1 MAKKQKKIPVQKRTG
16 TVALLSLF
24 CAAAGVY
31 AESDGWSYND
41 VEKSVI
47 HAGESH
53 ARIAPVKKGE
63 ELEDQ
68 SKIGNIKKAEIS
80 DNASF
85 RYDPAL
91 GKDELKG
98 VVFDNESGVQESASL
113 KISEGASL
121 DVDATKSRD
130 GKTDWSGKSAVGVE
144 FAKDTTVTIEAK
156 DASISVKG
164 DTGATA
170 ISASDAST
178 KLGSVEIGSVSAK
191 ATDSAK
197 AFAINANDADS
208 VKIGSVSGNIK
219 VADAGTVDLG
229 SMQGNIEAANVKDSI
244 SVAEKITGN
253 ITATSAKD
261 VGIGEISGD
270 VKIDTIGNSVNIGSL
285 DGNLVS
291 TNVGN
296 SSSESSV
303 ANITV
308 KSASNTA
315 REVNIV
321 NLAATATIS
330 GDEENVEAAKI
341 NVGTAEKKLSVNGKV
356 EVRVDEA
363 KGGLSAELKNAD
375 ANALYV
381 KSVKGGAE
389 IAGEGNVN
397 IVNAE
402 ASETPAIK
410 IGDLNGNFAAGFDV
424 SAETSGAIKGDVEIG
439 SISGNTG
446 IINLDGNL
454 TAGTLGADETSTTSI
469 SVSGAD
475 KTVDITTAN
484 GTTTVNGNGSLEAKV
499 GTSNGNLTVS
509 DYKNATI
516 GEVKDGSKLV
526 LNGSDKDAIADV
538 TKADRVEANALGETT
553 IGSANYVK
561 AADSVDA
568 SLSIKGQNVKIT
580 DASGEYVVDTKALAN
595 EGTVEINKG
604 SIANS
609 IDGFNGNVKANETGT
624 IKVEGAG
631 MTGGLDIGKING
643 DLTSAENAKIS
654 GNVNVGEVNKV
665 DVKGGIAAIEEKENT
680 GNLTIGTA
688 NDNVAVSGGVAG
700 NMKVADAKKDVA
712 VDTVGKNLTI
722 DMLNGGTVK
731 ADEVTETVK
740 VAGTGTVEVTTAGNV
755 DVATTDG
762 KLTIDGQKV
771 SADGSLSIKNTGVVE
786 GGQVHVGAIS
796 GDSTVNGFTGDLT
809 VDSNTGKIDVSTID
823 GKLTAKNAQGDIN
836 VASSATEIEA
846 TLNGGDLN
854 VSNAESTA
862 TVENVAVS
870 GTGNVAIDNNTG
882 SVDVGAL
889 GGKLTAKNAQGD
901 INVATSATEIEATL
915 NGGNINAENATV
927 GSAKIGTA
935 EGAQGNAVIG
945 TNTGSIDLVGTFDGK
960 LTAKNA
966 QGDINVATSAT
977 EIEAT
982 LNGGNINITNA
993 ESTATVGNVAV
1004 SGTGNVVI
1012 DNNTGSVDV
1021 GTLGGKLTAKNAQGD
1036 INVSNSVNDVDVVLN
1051 GGNLNVTNV
1060 AGTAKVVNN
1069 AVVSGTGNATIDTAK
1084 TIELGGDLTGDIT
1097 VNTSVETINGGA
1109 AGTGKTVDGNVDVA
1123 QNTGS
1128 ITLGNVTGMLKL
1140 RDAQGNVDVFQKAG
1154 NVDAMLNGGQLTVNE
1169 VDEAGSAKVD
1179 GQGKAIIGKASSV
1192 EANTSNGNLHL
1203 DGNILQ
1209 IEGGSLDVDVANV
1222 SKKKEDGGTVVAT
1235 GALDSVEIKNVND
1248 GTNVSFND
1256 VTKANGGT
1264 GNVDITDS
1272 KLGNVSASGTVEGDF
1287 NVTNVEGKIAS
1298 TGEIQGTTN
1307 ITDFTGEASFNTVKD
1322 VNVNSADPDN
1332 KKGFDG
1338 SLTIAQGQG
1347 AVTFNAD
1354 AGTVDINLDGGS
1366 VTTGLKPNG
1375 DAVVLD
1381 KANFS
1386 GNGTVNVTVD
1396 KLESFDQINDSVVI
1410 EKNKLSSD
1418 GKLNSQITVNSGE
1431 FTITN
1436 ADSITVDGHNEN
1448 GGRKLTI
1455 EDEITDDVTIG
1466 RIGNGDVA
1474 VAAENA
1480 TIGGNLDIGTAEGSV
1495 TVGTVNGRTE
1505 IDTANGDVTVTKG
1518 ENVTI
1523 ADANGNVT
1531 LGTAKNVTIGDIAA
1545 DKLATVGTAGDIDI
1559 NGNGSLKVD
1568 TQAGN
1573 ITVSNHIGG
1582 IDAANATVGNV
1593 NAGDATIAGDVKLGT
1608 AENVKIDT
1616 VEGLVKVD
1624 EGKDINVRNAD
1635 SLDLGTVTSVDAGT
1649 VANNVDIDNVGTVG
1663 ITKVGGQTT
1672 IGTATDDVSIK
1683 TANGDVTV
1691 TKGENVT
1698 IADANGNVNLG
1709 TAKNVTI
1716 GDIAAGMKA
1725 TVGTAGDIDINGKGS
1740 LTVDTQAGDIT
1751 VSKRLGGIDAANA
1764 TVGNVNAGDAT
1775 IAGDVKLGTAE
1786 NVKVDTVEGLVKVD
1800 DGKAIKVATKAGSLD
1815 LGTVTSVDAGTVA
1828 NNVDIDNVGRVDIAS
1843 VGGQTTIGTATDDVS
1858 IKTANDLVKVDNG
1871 TNVSVVNGK
1880 DVTVGSISGELKVD
1894 DGKAITV
1901 GTKAGSLDLGIV
1913 DSVNAGEIINNVDID
1928 SVGTVNIT
1936 KVGGKTTIGDIAAD
1950 KVATVG
1956 TAGDIDIN
1964 GKGSLKVE
1972 NEAGNITVSN
1982 HLGGIDAAAATVGNV
1997 NAGNATIAGD
2007 VDLGTAKNVKI
2018 DTVEGL
2024 VKVNEGK
2031 DINVRNADSLD
2042 LGTVVSVN
2050 AGAIANNVD
2059 IDNVGR
2065 VDIASVGGQTTIGTA
2080 TDDVSIKTANGD
2092 VTVTK
2097 GENVTITD
2105 ANGNVDLGLGDGNS
2119 VDNVTIGDIAA
2130 GKLATVGTA
2139 GDIDINGKGSLTVTG
2154 QANNI
2159 TAGNI
2164 EQVSV
2169 KTANGDINIVTAE
2182 DLTFT
2187 TVKGNVNVS
2196 SEIKTVNGENVNGD
2210 VSIAKNTGNV
2220 KLGTVNN
2227 LVLSNVAGGDSSVVT
2242 KVNNK
2247 AEITTTTG
2255 NATIETSKQLQAMVD
2270 GGTLTATT
2278 VSDIANVTVNSGT
2291 ANVGSAKSLDATV
2304 NGGSLNVDSVASSS
2318 DATVKANGG
2327 NSIFKAIAGKLKALL
2342 NGGKVEVAKNTGDVE
2357 ISGSGDATVKD
2368 STGSLE
2374 VATSTADK
2382 FVKNTNGGIST
2393 KGNLNVAIDK
2403 AASANFGTVNGGD
2416 IVDMTKIDNLT
2427 VSESTGIL
2435 NVGLEGGQVK
2445 GKIVIEKATADV
2457 NVGNVANLD
2466 VTLRNNANL
2475 LAIDNTKV
2483 GTARV
2488 NGGCDASYYNVGT
2501 LTVDRSL
2508 DGNLEVRGAVSNSAD
2523 ISNVSGTVAINE
2535 VASTATASVKNAGSA
2550 IVDKAYGKVEFSDFA
2565 SGSATVNN
2573 ATANIEATNVA
2584 GGLNIGNVAY
2594 VNVTNTNVNVLDGNT
2609 VNGKIESASGM
2620 TLSNSGTAT
2629 IGNSGQI
2636 VVNGDLNV
2644 ASEFKFAQTTIGDA
2658 VIKANNLSGSGATKT
2673 VDNFFDAKFV
2683 FSGDDSVMEAA
2694 ALKGTH
2700 NAGSSYID
2708 ANIDDMSVSHT
2719 YVDVTYKNT
2728 DGSKVGYEITKNSY
2742 LSDKFAKSDNEK
2754 ALAEIYDNLVFQDD
2768 ATKDAESVQ
2777 KKKNFKALAENGNIG
2792 AMLPQAVNHAARMN
2806 MDLSNII
2813 HLDTINRTA
2822 YTRDML
2828 NRINYLKAKGK
2839 LRGRHTDVLSGASS
2853 VTVRNINRFASYSGD
2868 GNIAGS
2874 NDSVYG
2880 GLANAEYVFDDSLFA
2895 GIGIGGFQAKS
2906 NGKDASGK
2914 AETQSFALNAYADYL
2929 FYDNFDWYFGLT
2941 YAYGMNEAE
2950 RNSGSSMNKGKWDSN
2965 LVGAFTGVRY
2975 AWKPIADREFYIKP
2989 LLGMN
2994 VSFLMNPSFT
3004 ENGDSERLDVDSEDY
3019 TSVKSIAGIEASYLL
3034 DCGLS
3039 VAGRMFY
3046 THEFADNRYDITSSF
3061 IGSGYSVNTFR
3072 TLGSELKRDSGIFG
3086 IGLGYDI
3093 NTDWRVYLDYAAEV
3107 SDDVYHNLNAGVQF
3121 KF

>member
-1 MAKKQKKIPVQKRTG
+1 MKGYMAKKQKKIPVQKRTG

-41 VEKSVI
+41 SEKSVI

-98 VVFDNESGVQESASL
+98 IVYDNESGVHESASL
-113 KISEGASL
+113 KMSEGASL

-144 FAKDTTVTIEAK
+144 FAKDTTATIEAK

-178 KLGSVEIGSVSAK
+178 KLGNVEIGSVSAK

-219 VADAGTVDLG
+219 LADAGTVDLG

-261 VGIGEISGD
+261 VVIGEISGN

-315 REVNIV
+315 REVNID

-330 GDEENVEAAKI
+330 GDEENAEAAKI

-356 EVRVDEA
+356 EASVNEA

-402 ASETPAIK
+402 ASATPAIK
-410 IGDLNGNFAAGFDV
+410 IGDLNGNFAAGFDS
-424 SAETSGAIKGDVEIG
+424 SAATSGAIKGDVEIG
-439 SISGNTG
+439 SISGDTD

-454 TAGTLGADETSTTSI
+454 TAGTLGADETSTTLI
-469 SVSGAD
+469 GVSGAD

-526 LNGSDKDAIADV
+526 LIGSDKDATANV
-538 TKADRVEANALGETT
+538 AEADRVEANALGETT

-568 SLSIKGQNVKIT
+568 SLSIEGQNVKIT

-624 IKVEGAG
+624 IKVEGDG
-631 MTGGLDIGKING
+631 MTGGLDIDKING

-654 GNVNVGEVNKV
+654 GNVDVREVNKV
-665 DVKGGIAAIEEKENT
+665 DIKGGIAAIDGKENT

-722 DMLNGGTVK
+722 GKLNGGTVK

-740 VAGTGTVEVTTAGNV
+740 VSAGTGTVEVTTAGNV

-796 GDSTVNGFTGDLT
+796 GDSTVNGFKGDLT

-823 GKLTAKNAQGDIN
+823 
-836 VASSATEIEA
+836 
-846 TLNGGDLN
+846 
-854 VSNAESTA
+854 
-862 TVENVAVS
+862 
-870 GTGNVAIDNNTG
+870 
-882 SVDVGAL
+882 
-889 GGKLTAKNAQGD
+889 GKLTAKNAQGD

-927 GSAKIGTA
+927 GSAK
-935 EGAQGNAVIG
+935 
-945 TNTGSIDLVGTFDGK
+945 
-960 LTAKNA
+960 
-966 QGDINVATSAT
+966 
-977 EIEAT
+977 
-982 LNGGNINITNA
+982 
-993 ESTATVGNVAV
+993 
-1004 SGTGNVVI
+1004 
-1012 DNNTGSVDV
+1012 
-1021 GTLGGKLTAKNAQGD
+1021 
-1036 INVSNSVNDVDVVLN
+1036 
-1051 GGNLNVTNV
+1051 
-1060 AGTAKVVNN
+1060 
-1069 AVVSGTGNATIDTAK
+1069 
-1084 TIELGGDLTGDIT
+1084 
-1097 VNTSVETINGGA
+1097 
-1109 AGTGKTVDGNVDVA
+1109 
-1123 QNTGS
+1123 
-1128 ITLGNVTGMLKL
+1128 
-1140 RDAQGNVDVFQKAG
+1140 
-1154 NVDAMLNGGQLTVNE
+1154 
-1169 VDEAGSAKVD
+1169 VD
-1179 GQGKAIIGKASSV
+1179 GQGKAIIGKASSI

-1203 DGNILQ
+1203 DGNMLQ
-1209 IEGGSLDVDVANV
+1209 IEGGTLDVDVANV
-1222 SKKKEDGGTVVAT
+1222 SKKEDGTVAEVKAT

-1248 GTNVSFND
+1248 STNVSFND
-1256 VTKANGGT
+1256 VTKVNGGT

-1272 KLGNVSASGTVEGDF
+1272 KLGTVSASGTVEGDF

-1307 ITDFTGEASFNTVKD
+1307 ITDFTGDASFNTVKD

-1332 KKGFDG
+1332 KKGLIG

-1354 AGTVDINLDGGS
+1354 AGTVDIKLDGGS

-1381 KANFS
+1381 SAKFS

-1396 KLESFDQINDSVVI
+1396 KLESFDQIKDSVVI
-1410 EKNKLSSD
+1410 EKNKLSSGGD
-1418 GKLNSQITVNSGE
+1418 LNSQITVNSGE

-1436 ADSITVDGHNEN
+1436 ADSITVDSHNEN

-1455 EDEITDDVTIG
+1455 EKEITDDVTIA
-1466 RIGNGDVA
+1466 RIGKDGVA

-1480 TIGGNLDIGTAEGSV
+1480 IIGGNLDIDTAAGSV

-1505 IDTANGDVTVTKG
+1505 IDTANGDVTV
-1518 ENVTI
+1518 I
-1523 ADANGNVT
+1523 
-1531 LGTAKNVTIGDIAA
+1531 
-1545 DKLATVGTAGDIDI
+1545 
-1559 NGNGSLKVD
+1559 
-1568 TQAGN
+1568 
-1573 ITVSNHIGG
+1573 
-1582 IDAANATVGNV
+1582 
-1593 NAGDATIAGDVKLGT
+1593 
-1608 AENVKIDT
+1608 
-1616 VEGLVKVD
+1616 
-1624 EGKDINVRNAD
+1624 
-1635 SLDLGTVTSVDAGT
+1635 
-1649 VANNVDIDNVGTVG
+1649 
-1663 ITKVGGQTT
+1663 
-1672 IGTATDDVSIK
+1672 
-1683 TANGDVTV
+1683 
-1691 TKGENVT
+1691 KGENVT

-1709 TAKNVTI
+1709 TAKNV
-1716 GDIAAGMKA
+1716 K
-1725 TVGTAGDIDINGKGS
+1725 ID
-1740 LTVDTQAGDIT
+1740 
-1751 VSKRLGGIDAANA
+1751 
-1764 TVGNVNAGDAT
+1764 
-1775 IAGDVKLGTAE
+1775 
-1786 NVKVDTVEGLVKVD
+1786 
-1800 DGKAIKVATKAGSLD
+1800 
-1815 LGTVTSVDAGTVA
+1815 TVA
-1828 NNVDIDNVGRVDIAS
+1828 NNVDIDNVGRVEIAS
-1843 VGGQTTIGTATDDVS
+1843 VGGQTTIGTAKDDVS

-1880 DVTVGSISGELKVD
+1880 DVTVGSITGALKVD
-1894 DGKAITV
+1894 QGNAIKV
-1901 GTKAGSLDLGIV
+1901 DTKAGSLDLGTVTSV
-1913 DSVNAGEIINNVDID
+1913 DAGEIANNVDID

-1964 GKGSLKVE
+1964 GKGSLTVE
-1972 NEAGNITVSN
+1972 NEAGNIT
-1982 HLGGIDAAAATVGNV
+1982 
-1997 NAGNATIAGD
+1997 AGNI
-2007 VDLGTAKNVKI
+2007 KQ
-2018 DTVEGL
+2018 
-2024 VKVNEGK
+2024 
-2031 DINVRNADSLD
+2031 
-2042 LGTVVSVN
+2042 VSV
-2050 AGAIANNVD
+2050 
-2059 IDNVGR
+2059 
-2065 VDIASVGGQTTIGTA
+2065 T
-2080 TDDVSIKTANGD
+2080 TANG
-2092 VTVTK
+2092 
-2097 GENVTITD
+2097 N
-2105 ANGNVDLGLGDGNS
+2105 
-2119 VDNVTIGDIAA
+2119 
-2130 GKLATVGTA
+2130 
-2139 GDIDINGKGSLTVTG
+2139 
-2154 QANNI
+2154 
-2159 TAGNI
+2159 
-2164 EQVSV
+2164 
-2169 KTANGDINIVTAE
+2169 INIVTAE

-2196 SEIKTVNGENVNGD
+2196 SEIKTVNGGNVNGY

-2227 LVLSNVAGGDSSVVT
+2227 LVLSNVAGGDSFVDT
-2242 KVNNK
+2242 VNNK

-2255 NATIETSKQLQAMVD
+2255 NATIKESKQLQGTVD
-2270 GGTLTATT
+2270 GGTLTANT
-2278 VSDIANVTVNSGT
+2278 VSDIANITVNSGT

-2304 NGGSLNVDSVASSS
+2304 NGGSLNVDNVASSS
-2318 DATVKANGG
+2318 NAAVKGNGG
-2327 NSIFKAIAGKLKALL
+2327 KSIFKTIAGKLKALL
-2342 NGGKVEVAKNTGDVE
+2342 NGGEVEVVKNTGNVE

-2403 AASANFGTVNGGD
+2403 ATSANFGTVNGGD

-2445 GKIVIEKATADV
+2445 GNIVIEKATADV

-2483 GTARV
+2483 DAATV

-2523 ISNVSGTVAINE
+2523 INNVSGTVAINE
-2535 VASTATASVKNAGSA
+2535 VASTATASIKNAGSA

-2584 GGLNIGNVAY
+2584 GGLNIGNVADVK
-2594 VNVTNTNVNVLDGNT
+2594 VNNTNVNVLDGNT

-2644 ASEFKFAQTTIGDA
+2644 ASEFKFAQTTIDGA

-2673 VDNFFDAKFV
+2673 VDNFFDAKFG

-2768 ATKDAESVQ
+2768 ATKDGESVQ

-2806 MDLSNII
+2806 MDLSNMI

-2880 GLANAEYVFDDSLFA
+2880 GLANVEYVFDDSLFA

-2950 RNSGSSMNKGKWDSN
+2950 RNSGFSMNKGKWDSN

-3019 TSVKSIAGIEASYLL
+3019 TSVKGIAGIEASYLL

-3061 IGSGYSVNTFR
+3061 IGSGYSVNTFK
-3072 TLGSELKRDSGIFG
+3072 TLGSEIKRDSGIFG

-3093 NTDWRVYLDYAAEV
+3093 NPDWRVYLDYAAEV
-3107 SDDVYHNLNAGVQF
+3107 ADDVYHNLNAGVQL

>member
-1 MAKKQKKIPVQKRTG
+1 MDKKQKKIPAQKHTG

-41 VEKSVI
+41 IEKGVI
-47 HAGESH
+47 HAGGSH

-68 SKIGNIKKAEIS
+68 SKIGTIKKAEIS

-98 VVFDNESGVQESASL
+98 VVYDNESGVQESASL
-113 KISEGASL
+113 KMSEGASL

-144 FAKDTTVTIEAK
+144 FAKDTTATIEAK

-178 KLGSVEIGSVSAK
+178 KLGNVEIGSVSAK

-219 VADAGTVDLG
+219 LADAGTVDLG
-229 SMQGNIEAANVKDSI
+229 SMQGNIEAANVKNSI
-244 SVAEKITGN
+244 SVAEKMIGN
-253 ITATSAKD
+253 ITATSAKNVD
-261 VGIGEISGD
+261 IGEISGD

-291 TNVGN
+291 TNVGD

-315 REVNIV
+315 REVNID

-330 GDEENVEAAKI
+330 GDEENAEAAKI

-356 EVRVDEA
+356 EARVNEA

-410 IGDLNGNFAAGFDV
+410 IGDLKGNFAAGVDS
-424 SAETSGAIKGDVEIG
+424 SAATSGAIKGDVEID

-454 TAGTLGADETSTTSI
+454 TAGTLGADETSTTLI
-469 SVSGAD
+469 GVSGTD

-499 GTSNGNLTVS
+499 GTSNGILTVN
-509 DYKNATI
+509 DYKKATI

-538 TKADRVEANALGETT
+538 GKADKVEANALGKTT
-553 IGSANYVK
+553 IDSANYVK
-561 AADSVDA
+561 ASDSVDA

-665 DVKGGIAAIEEKENT
+665 DVKGGIAAIDGKENT

-700 NMKVADAKKDVA
+700 NMKVADAKKDVV

-740 VAGTGTVEVTTAGNV
+740 VSAGTGSIEVAKAANV
-755 DVATTDG
+755 DAATTDG

-771 SADGSLSIKNTGVVE
+771 STNGSLSIKGTEVAE
-786 GGQVHVGAIS
+786 GGQIHVGAIDI
-796 GDSTVNGFTGDLT
+796 DSTVKGFKGDLT

-823 GKLTAKNAQGDIN
+823 GILTVNDAQKDVNVSESAKAVN
-836 VASSATEIEA
+836 A

-870 GTGNVAIDNNTG
+870 GTGNVVIDNNTG
-882 SVDVGAL
+882 SVDVGTL
-889 GGKLTAKNAQGD
+889 GGKLTAKNAKGD

-960 LTAKNA
+960 LTANNA
-966 QGDINVATSAT
+966 QGDINVAEKAT
-977 EIEAT
+977 EVEAA
-982 LNGGNINITNA
+982 LNGGNIKGNEIGTITVKDNIDGSSSMGGIDVDKVDTIKLDGNLNGDIFVNEEVNKIDA
-993 ESTATVGNVAV
+993 EGKKV
-1004 SGTGNVVI
+1004 TGDLILEKIASSAN
-1012 DNNTGSVDV
+1012 V
-1021 GTLGGKLTAKNAQGD
+1021 GTVEGD
-1036 INVSNSVNDVDVVLN
+1036 INVSTLDKGAQLNVDTVLENTALGSTGKISVSDAQGDIKVSNSVNEVDVVLN
-1051 GGNLNVTNV
+1051 GGNLNVTND
-1060 AGTAKVVNN
+1060 AGTAEVVNN
-1069 AVVSGTGNATIDTAK
+1069 AVVSGTGNATIDKAK
-1084 TIELGGDLTGDIT
+1084 TIELGGDLKGNIT
-1097 VNTSVETINGGA
+1097 VNTSVDTINGGA
-1109 AGTGKTVDGNVDVA
+1109 AGIGKTVDGNVDVA
-1123 QNTGS
+1123 QNTGL
-1128 ITLGNVTGMLKL
+1128 ITLGNVTGELKL
-1140 RDAQGNVDVFQKAG
+1140 GDAQGNVDVFQKAG
-1154 NVDAMLNGGQLTVNE
+1154 NVDAMLNGGQLRVSQ
-1169 VDEAGSAKVD
+1169 VDEAGTAKVD
-1179 GQGKAIIGKASSV
+1179 GQGKAIIGKASSI

-1203 DGNILQ
+1203 VGNNLQ
-1209 IEGGSLDVDVANV
+1209 IEGGTLDVDVANV
-1222 SKKKEDGGTVVAT
+1222 SKKEDGTVAEVKAT

-1272 KLGNVSASGTVEGDF
+1272 KLGTVSASGTVEGDF

-1307 ITDFTGEASFNTVKD
+1307 IADFKGDASFNAVKD
-1322 VNVNSADPDN
+1322 VNVNSSDPDN
-1332 KKGFDG
+1332 KKGLDG

-1381 KANFS
+1381 RAKFS
-1386 GNGTVNVTVD
+1386 GNGTVNAVVD

-1410 EKNKLSSD
+1410 EKNKLSSGGD
-1418 GKLNSQITVNSGE
+1418 LNSQITVNSGE

-1436 ADSITVDGHNEN
+1436 ADSITVDSHNEN

-1455 EDEITDDVTIG
+1455 ENEITEDVNIG
-1466 RIGNGDVA
+1466 RIGKDGVA

-1480 TIGGNLDIGTAEGSV
+1480 TIGGNLDIDTADGSV
-1495 TVGTVNGRTE
+1495 TVGTINGRTE
-1505 IDTANGDVTVTKG
+1505 ID
-1518 ENVTI
+1518 I
-1523 ADANGNVT
+1523 
-1531 LGTAKNVTIGDIAA
+1531 
-1545 DKLATVGTAGDIDI
+1545 
-1559 NGNGSLKVD
+1559 
-1568 TQAGN
+1568 
-1573 ITVSNHIGG
+1573 
-1582 IDAANATVGNV
+1582 
-1593 NAGDATIAGDVKLGT
+1593 
-1608 AENVKIDT
+1608 
-1616 VEGLVKVD
+1616 
-1624 EGKDINVRNAD
+1624 
-1635 SLDLGTVTSVDAGT
+1635 
-1649 VANNVDIDNVGTVG
+1649 
-1663 ITKVGGQTT
+1663 
-1672 IGTATDDVSIK
+1672 
-1683 TANGDVTV
+1683 ANGDVTV

-1716 GDIAAGMKA
+1716 GDIAA
-1725 TVGTAGDIDINGKGS
+1725 
-1740 LTVDTQAGDIT
+1740 
-1751 VSKRLGGIDAANA
+1751 
-1764 TVGNVNAGDAT
+1764 
-1775 IAGDVKLGTAE
+1775 
-1786 NVKVDTVEGLVKVD
+1786 
-1800 DGKAIKVATKAGSLD
+1800 
-1815 LGTVTSVDAGTVA
+1815 
-1828 NNVDIDNVGRVDIAS
+1828 
-1843 VGGQTTIGTATDDVS
+1843 
-1858 IKTANDLVKVDNG
+1858 
-1871 TNVSVVNGK
+1871 
-1880 DVTVGSISGELKVD
+1880 
-1894 DGKAITV
+1894 
-1901 GTKAGSLDLGIV
+1901 
-1913 DSVNAGEIINNVDID
+1913 
-1928 SVGTVNIT
+1928 
-1936 KVGGKTTIGDIAAD
+1936 D

-1964 GKGSLKVE
+1964 GKGSLKV
-1972 NEAGNITVSN
+1972 
-1982 HLGGIDAAAATVGNV
+1982 
-1997 NAGNATIAGD
+1997 
-2007 VDLGTAKNVKI
+2007 
-2018 DTVEGL
+2018 
-2024 VKVNEGK
+2024 
-2031 DINVRNADSLD
+2031 
-2042 LGTVVSVN
+2042 
-2050 AGAIANNVD
+2050 
-2059 IDNVGR
+2059 
-2065 VDIASVGGQTTIGTA
+2065 
-2080 TDDVSIKTANGD
+2080 
-2092 VTVTK
+2092 
-2097 GENVTITD
+2097 
-2105 ANGNVDLGLGDGNS
+2105 
-2119 VDNVTIGDIAA
+2119 
-2130 GKLATVGTA
+2130 
-2139 GDIDINGKGSLTVTG
+2139 TG

-2164 EQVSV
+2164 KQVSV
-2169 KTANGDINIVTAE
+2169 TTANGNINIVTAE

-2196 SEIKTVNGENVNGD
+2196 SEIKTVNGGNVNGD
-2210 VSIAKNTGNV
+2210 ISIAKNTGDV

-2227 LVLSNVAGGDSSVVT
+2227 LLLSNVAGGDSVVNM
-2242 KVNNK
+2242 VNNK

-2255 NATIETSKQLQAMVD
+2255 NATIKESKQLQGTVD
-2270 GGTLTATT
+2270 GGTLTANT
-2278 VSDIANVTVNSGT
+2278 VSDIANITVNSGT

-2304 NGGSLNVDSVASSS
+2304 NGGSLNVDNVASSS
-2318 DATVKANGG
+2318 NAAVKANGG
-2327 NSIFKAIAGKLKALL
+2327 KSIFKTIAGKLKALL
-2342 NGGKVEVAKNTGDVE
+2342 NGGEVEVAKNTGNVE

-2368 STGSLE
+2368 STGSLKVE
-2374 VATSTADK
+2374 TSTADK
-2382 FVKNTNGGIST
+2382 FVKNANGGIST
-2393 KGNLNVAIDK
+2393 KGNLNVAINK
-2403 AASANFGTVNGGD
+2403 ATSANFGTVNGGD
-2416 IVDMTKIDNLT
+2416 IVGMTEIDNLT

-2445 GKIVIEKATADV
+2445 GNIVIEKATADV

-2475 LAIDNTKV
+2475 IAIDNTKV
-2483 GTARV
+2483 DAARV

-2501 LTVDRSL
+2501 LKVDRSL
-2508 DGNLEVRGAVSNSAD
+2508 DGNLEVRGAVSDSAD
-2523 ISNVSGTVAINE
+2523 INNVSGTVAIDT
-2535 VASTATASVKNAGSA
+2535 VASTATASIKNAGSA

-2584 GGLNIGNVAY
+2584 GGLNIGNVADVK
-2594 VNVTNTNVNVLDGNT
+2594 VNNTNVNVLDGNT

-2644 ASEFKFAQTTIGDA
+2644 ASEFKFTQTTIDGA

-2673 VDNFFDAKFV
+2673 VDNFFDAKFG

-2694 ALKGTH
+2694 VLKGTH

-2708 ANIDDMSVSHT
+2708 ANIDDMSASHT

-2728 DGSKVGYEITKNSY
+2728 DGSSKVGYEITKNSY

-2880 GLANAEYVFDDSLFA
+2880 GLANVEYVFDDSLFA

-2950 RNSGSSMNKGKWDSN
+2950 RNSGFSMNKGKWDSN

-2975 AWKPIADREFYIKP
+2975 AWKPIADSEFYIKP
-2989 LLGMN
+2989 LLGLN
-2994 VSFLMNPSFT
+2994 ASFLMNPSFT
-3004 ENGDSERLDVDSEDY
+3004 EDGGNERLDVDSANY
-3019 TSVKSIAGIEASYLL
+3019 TSVKGIAGIEASYLL

-3107 SDDVYHNLNAGVQF
+3107 ADDVYHNLNAGVQF

>member
-1 MAKKQKKIPVQKRTG
+1 MAKKQKKTPVQKRTG
-16 TVALLSLF
+16 AVTLLSLF

-113 KISEGASL
+113 KMSEGASL

-144 FAKDTTVTIEAK
+144 FAKDTTATIEAK

-170 ISASDAST
+170 ISASDPST
-178 KLGSVEIGSVSAK
+178 KLGNVEIGSVSAK

-253 ITATSAKD
+253 ITATSAKN
-261 VGIGEISGD
+261 VGIGEISGN
-270 VKIDTIGNSVNIGSL
+270 VKIDTIGNSVNIDSL
-285 DGNLVS
+285 DGNLAS

-315 REVNIV
+315 REVNIG

-330 GDEENVEAAKI
+330 GDEENAEAAKI

-356 EVRVDEA
+356 EARVDEA

-402 ASETPAIK
+402 ASEAPAIK
-410 IGDLNGNFAAGFDV
+410 IGDLKGNFAAGVDS
-424 SAETSGAIKGDVEIG
+424 SAATSGAIKGDVEIG

-454 TAGTLGADETSTTSI
+454 TAGTLGADETSTTLI
-469 SVSGAD
+469 GVSGAD

-499 GTSNGNLTVS
+499 GTSNGILTVN
-509 DYKNATI
+509 DYKKATI

-538 TKADRVEANALGETT
+538 TKADKVEANALGKTT
-553 IGSANYVK
+553 IDSANYVK
-561 AADSVDA
+561 ASDSIDA

-665 DVKGGIAAIEEKENT
+665 DVKGGIAAIDGKENT

-740 VAGTGTVEVTTAGNV
+740 VSAGTGSIEVAKAGNV
-755 DVATTDG
+755 DAATTDG

-771 SADGSLSIKNTGVVE
+771 STNGSLSIKGTEVAE
-786 GGQVHVGAIS
+786 GGQIHVGAIDI
-796 GDSTVNGFTGDLT
+796 DSTVKGFKGDLT

-823 GKLTAKNAQGDIN
+823 GILTVNDAQKDVNVSESAKAVN
-836 VASSATEIEA
+836 A

-854 VSNAESTA
+854 VSNAESNA

-870 GTGNVAIDNNTG
+870 GTGNVVIDNNTG

-889 GGKLTAKNAQGD
+889 GGKLTAKNAKGD

-945 TNTGSIDLVGTFDGK
+945 ANTGSIDLVGTFSGK
-960 LTAKNA
+960 LTANNA
-966 QGDINVATSAT
+966 QGDINIAEKAT
-977 EIEAT
+977 EVEAA
-982 LNGGNINITNA
+982 LNGGNIKGNEIGTITVKDNVDGSSSLGGIDVNKVDTIKLDGNLNGDIFVNEEVNKIDA
-993 ESTATVGNVAV
+993 ESKKV
-1004 SGTGNVVI
+1004 TGDLILEKIASSAN
-1012 DNNTGSVDV
+1012 V
-1021 GTLGGKLTAKNAQGD
+1021 GTVEGDINVSTLDKDAQLNVDTVLENTALGSTGKISVSDAQGN
-1036 INVSNSVNDVDVVLN
+1036 INVSNSVNEVDVVLN
-1051 GGNLNVTNV
+1051 GGNLNVTNE
-1060 AGTAKVVNN
+1060 AGT
-1069 AVVSGTGNATIDTAK
+1069 
-1084 TIELGGDLTGDIT
+1084 
-1097 VNTSVETINGGA
+1097 
-1109 AGTGKTVDGNVDVA
+1109 
-1123 QNTGS
+1123 
-1128 ITLGNVTGMLKL
+1128 
-1140 RDAQGNVDVFQKAG
+1140 
-1154 NVDAMLNGGQLTVNE
+1154 
-1169 VDEAGSAKVD
+1169 AKVD
-1179 GQGKAIIGKASSV
+1179 GQGKAIIGKASSI
-1192 EANTSNGNLHL
+1192 EANTSNGNFHL
-1203 DGNILQ
+1203 DGNNLQ
-1209 IEGGSLDVDVANV
+1209 IEGGTLDVDVANV
-1222 SKKKEDGGTVVAT
+1222 SKKEDGTVAEVKAT
-1235 GALDSVEIKNVND
+1235 GDLYSVEIKNVND

-1256 VTKANGGT
+1256 VTKPNGGT

-1272 KLGNVSASGTVEGDF
+1272 KLGTVSASGTVEGDF
-1287 NVTNVEGKIAS
+1287 NVTNVEGNIAS

-1307 ITDFTGEASFNTVKD
+1307 IADFKGDASFNTVKD
-1322 VNVNSADPDN
+1322 VNVNSSDPDN
-1332 KKGFDG
+1332 KKGLDG

-1396 KLESFDQINDSVVI
+1396 KLESFDQINDSVEI
-1410 EKNKLSSD
+1410 NRKKLTSG

-1448 GGRKLTI
+1448 GGRKLAI
-1455 EDEITDDVTIG
+1455 ENKITDDVTIG
-1466 RIGNGDVA
+1466 RIGKDGVA

-1480 TIGGNLDIGTAEGSV
+1480 TIGGNLDIGTADGSV

-1505 IDTANGDVTVTKG
+1505 IDIANGDV
-1518 ENVTI
+1518 
-1523 ADANGNVT
+1523 D

-1545 DKLATVGTAGDIDI
+1545 GKFATIGTAGDIDI
-1559 NGNGSLKVD
+1559 NGNGSLK
-1568 TQAGN
+1568 
-1573 ITVSNHIGG
+1573 
-1582 IDAANATVGNV
+1582 
-1593 NAGDATIAGDVKLGT
+1593 
-1608 AENVKIDT
+1608 
-1616 VEGLVKVD
+1616 
-1624 EGKDINVRNAD
+1624 
-1635 SLDLGTVTSVDAGT
+1635 
-1649 VANNVDIDNVGTVG
+1649 
-1663 ITKVGGQTT
+1663 
-1672 IGTATDDVSIK
+1672 
-1683 TANGDVTV
+1683 
-1691 TKGENVT
+1691 
-1698 IADANGNVNLG
+1698 
-1709 TAKNVTI
+1709 
-1716 GDIAAGMKA
+1716 
-1725 TVGTAGDIDINGKGS
+1725 
-1740 LTVDTQAGDIT
+1740 VDTQAGDIT

-1775 IAGDVKLGTAE
+1775 IAGDVKLGAAE
-1786 NVKVDTVEGLVKVD
+1786 NVKIDTVEGLVKVD

-1815 LGTVTSVDAGTVA
+1815 LGTVTSVNAGEIT
-1828 NNVDIDNVGRVDIAS
+1828 NNVDIESVGAVEIAK
-1843 VGGQTTIGTATDDVS
+1843 VGGQTTI
-1858 IKTANDLVKVDNG
+1858 AN
-1871 TNVSVVNGK
+1871 
-1880 DVTVGSISGELKVD
+1880 
-1894 DGKAITV
+1894 
-1901 GTKAGSLDLGIV
+1901 
-1913 DSVNAGEIINNVDID
+1913 
-1928 SVGTVNIT
+1928 
-1936 KVGGKTTIGDIAAD
+1936 
-1950 KVATVG
+1950 
-1956 TAGDIDIN
+1956 
-1964 GKGSLKVE
+1964 
-1972 NEAGNITVSN
+1972 
-1982 HLGGIDAAAATVGNV
+1982 
-1997 NAGNATIAGD
+1997 
-2007 VDLGTAKNVKI
+2007 
-2018 DTVEGL
+2018 
-2024 VKVNEGK
+2024 
-2031 DINVRNADSLD
+2031 
-2042 LGTVVSVN
+2042 
-2050 AGAIANNVD
+2050 
-2059 IDNVGR
+2059 
-2065 VDIASVGGQTTIGTA
+2065 A
-2080 TDDVSIKTANGD
+2080 TDDVSIKTANGL
-2092 VTVTK
+2092 VTVDNGT
-2097 GENVTITD
+2097 NVSVGT
-2105 ANGNVDLGLGDGNS
+2105 ANGGVNLGLGDGKS

-2130 GKLATVGTA
+2130 GKFATIGTA
-2139 GDIDINGKGSLTVTG
+2139 GDIDINGNGSLKVENE
-2154 QANNI
+2154 ANNI

-2164 EQVSV
+2164 TQVSV

-2187 TVKGNVNVS
+2187 TVKGDVNVS
-2196 SEIKTVNGENVNGD
+2196 SEIKTVNGGNVNGD

-2227 LVLSNVAGGDSSVVT
+2227 LVLSNVAGGSSVVN

-2247 AEITTTTG
+2247 AEITTTVG
-2255 NATIETSKQLQAMVD
+2255 SATIKESKQLQATVD
-2270 GGTLTATT
+2270 GGTLTATK
-2278 VSDIANVTVNSGT
+2278 VNDVANITVNSGT

-2304 NGGSLNVDSVASSS
+2304 NGGSLNVDNVASSS
-2318 DATVKANGG
+2318 NATVKANGG
-2327 NSIFKAIAGKLKALL
+2327 KSIFKTIAGKLKALL
-2342 NGGKVEVAKNTGDVE
+2342 NGGEVEVANNTGDVE
-2357 ISGSGDATVKD
+2357 ISGSGNATVND

-2382 FVKNTNGGIST
+2382 FVKNSNGGIST

-2403 AASANFGTVNGGD
+2403 ATSANFGTVNGGD
-2416 IVDMTKIDNLT
+2416 IVDMIKIDNLT

-2445 GKIVIEKATADV
+2445 GNIVIEKATADV

-2483 GTARV
+2483 DAARV

-2508 DGNLEVRGAVSNSAD
+2508 DGNLEVRGAVSNRAD

-2584 GGLNIGNVAY
+2584 GGLNIGNVAD
-2594 VNVTNTNVNVLDGNT
+2594 VKVSNTNVNVLDGNT
-2609 VNGKIESASGM
+2609 VNGKIESTSGM

-2644 ASEFKFAQTTIGDA
+2644 ASEFNFAQTTIDGA
-2658 VIKANNLSGSGATKT
+2658 VITANNLFGAGATKT
-2673 VDNFFDAKFV
+2673 VDNFFDAKFG

-2768 ATKDAESVQ
+2768 ATKDGESVQ
-2777 KKKNFKALAENGNIG
+2777 KKKNFKTLAENGNIG

-2806 MDLSNII
+2806 MDLSNMI

-2839 LRGRHTDVLSGASS
+2839 LRGRHSDVLSGASS

-2880 GLANAEYVFDDSLFA
+2880 GLANVEYVFDDSLFA

-2950 RNSGSSMNKGKWDSN
+2950 RNSGSSMNKGKWNSN

-2975 AWKPIADREFYIKP
+2975 SWKPIADREFYIKP

-3046 THEFADNRYDITSSF
+3046 AHEFADNRYDITSSF

-3072 TLGSELKRDSGIFG
+3072 TLGSEMKRDSGIFG

-3107 SDDVYHNLNAGVQF
+3107 ADDVYHNLNAGVQF

>member
-1 MAKKQKKIPVQKRTG
+1 MAKKQKKTPVQKRTG

-113 KISEGASL
+113 KMSEGASL

-144 FAKDTTVTIEAK
+144 FAKDTTATIEAK

-170 ISASDAST
+170 ISASDPST
-178 KLGSVEIGSVSAK
+178 KLGNVEIGSVSAK

-253 ITATSAKD
+253 ITATSAKN
-261 VGIGEISGD
+261 VGIGEISGN
-270 VKIDTIGNSVNIGSL
+270 VKIDTIGNSVNIDSL
-285 DGNLVS
+285 DGNLAS

-315 REVNIV
+315 REVNIG

-330 GDEENVEAAKI
+330 GDEENAEAAKI

-356 EVRVDEA
+356 EARVDEA

-402 ASETPAIK
+402 ASEAPAIK
-410 IGDLNGNFAAGFDV
+410 IGDLKGNFAAGVDA
-424 SAETSGAIKGDVEIG
+424 SAATSGAIKGNVEIG

-454 TAGTLGADETSTTSI
+454 TAGTLGADETSTTLI
-469 SVSGAD
+469 GVSGAD

-499 GTSNGNLTVS
+499 GTSNGILTVN
-509 DYKNATI
+509 DYKKATI

-538 TKADRVEANALGETT
+538 TKVDRVEANALGKTT
-553 IGSANYVK
+553 IDSANYVK
-561 AADSVDA
+561 ASDSVDA

-654 GNVNVGEVNKV
+654 GYVNVGEVNKV
-665 DVKGGIAAIEEKENT
+665 DVKGGIAAIDGKENT

-700 NMKVADAKKDVA
+700 NMEVADAKKDVA
-712 VDTVGKNLTI
+712 VETVGKNLTI
-722 DMLNGGTVK
+722 GKLNGGTVK

-740 VAGTGTVEVTTAGNV
+740 VSAGTGSIEVAKAGNV
-755 DVATTDG
+755 DAATTDG

-771 SADGSLSIKNTGVVE
+771 STNGSLSIKDTEVAE
-786 GGQVHVGAIS
+786 GGQIHVGAIDI
-796 GDSTVNGFTGDLT
+796 DSTVKGFKGDLT
-809 VDSNTGKIDVSTID
+809 VDSNTGKIDVSSIA
-823 GKLTAKNAQGDIN
+823 GILTVNDAQKDVNVSESAKAVN
-836 VASSATEIEA
+836 A

-870 GTGNVAIDNNTG
+870 GTGNVVIDNNTG
-882 SVDVGAL
+882 SVDVGTL
-889 GGKLTAKNAQGD
+889 GGKLTAKNAKGD

-945 TNTGSIDLVGTFDGK
+945 ANTGSIDLVGTFDGK
-960 LTAKNA
+960 LTANNA
-966 QGDINVATSAT
+966 QGDINVAEKAT
-977 EIEAT
+977 EVEAA
-982 LNGGNINITNA
+982 LNGGNIKGNEIGTITVKDNVDGSSSLGGIDVNKVDTIKLDGNLNGDIFVNEEVNKIDA
-993 ESTATVGNVAV
+993 ESKKV
-1004 SGTGNVVI
+1004 TGDLILEKIASSAN
-1012 DNNTGSVDV
+1012 V
-1021 GTLGGKLTAKNAQGD
+1021 GTVEGDINVSTLDKGAQLNVDTVLENTALGSTGKISVSDAQGN
-1036 INVSNSVNDVDVVLN
+1036 INVSNSVNEVDVVLN
-1051 GGNLNVTNV
+1051 GGNLNVTNE
-1060 AGTAKVVNN
+1060 AGTAEVVNN
-1069 AVVSGTGNATIDTAK
+1069 AVVSGTGNATIDKAK
-1084 TIELGGDLTGDIT
+1084 TIELGGDLKGNIT
-1097 VNTSVETINGGA
+1097 VNTSVDTINGGA
-1109 AGTGKTVDGNVDVA
+1109 AGIGKTVDGNVDVA

-1128 ITLGNVTGMLKL
+1128 SSITFGNVTGELKL

-1154 NVDAMLNGGQLTVNE
+1154 NVDVMLNGGQLRVSQ
-1169 VDEAGSAKVD
+1169 VDEKGTAKVD

-1203 DGNILQ
+1203 DGNNLQ
-1209 IEGGSLDVDVANV
+1209 IEGGTLDVDVANV
-1222 SKKKEDGGTVVAT
+1222 SKKEDGTVAEVKAT

-1272 KLGNVSASGTVEGDF
+1272 KLGTVSASGTVEGDF
-1287 NVTNVEGKIAS
+1287 NVTNVKGNKIAS

-1307 ITDFTGEASFNTVKD
+1307 ITDFKGDASFNTVKD
-1322 VNVNSADPDN
+1322 VNVNSSDPNN
-1332 KKGFDG
+1332 KKGLDG
-1338 SLTIAQGQG
+1338 KLTIDKGQG

-1354 AGTVDINLDGGS
+1354 AGMVDINLDGGS

-1396 KLESFDQINDSVVI
+1396 KLESFDQINDSVEI
-1410 EKNKLSSD
+1410 NRKKLTSG

-1448 GGRKLTI
+1448 GGRKLAI
-1455 EDEITDDVTIG
+1455 ENKITDDVTIG
-1466 RIGNGDVA
+1466 RIGKDGVA

-1480 TIGGNLDIGTAEGSV
+1480 RIDGNLDIDTADGSV

-1505 IDTANGDVTVTKG
+1505 IDIANGGVKLGLGD
-1518 ENVTI
+1518 
-1523 ADANGNVT
+1523 GNSVD
-1531 LGTAKNVTIGDIAA
+1531 NVTIGDIAA
-1545 DKLATVGTAGDIDI
+1545 DRVATVGTAGDIDI
-1559 NGNGSLKVD
+1559 NGKGSLKVEK
-1568 TQAGN
+1568 QAGN
-1573 ITVSNHIGG
+1573 ITVSNHLGG
-1582 IDAANATVGNV
+1582 IDAAAATVVNV
-1593 NAGDATIAGDVKLGT
+1593 NAGNATINGDVNVKK

-1616 VEGLVKVD
+1616 ANGLVKVD

-1649 VANNVDIDNVGTVG
+1649 VANNVDIDKVGRVD

-1672 IGTATDDVSIK
+1672 IANATDDVSIK

-1691 TKGENVT
+1691 TKGKNVT
-1698 IADANGNVNLG
+1698 IADANGGVKLG
-1709 TAKNVTI
+1709 LGDGNSVDNVTI
-1716 GDIAAGMKA
+1716 GDIAA
-1725 TVGTAGDIDINGKGS
+1725 D
-1740 LTVDTQAGDIT
+1740 
-1751 VSKRLGGIDAANA
+1751 R
-1764 TVGNVNAGDAT
+1764 
-1775 IAGDVKLGTAE
+1775 
-1786 NVKVDTVEGLVKVD
+1786 
-1800 DGKAIKVATKAGSLD
+1800 
-1815 LGTVTSVDAGTVA
+1815 
-1828 NNVDIDNVGRVDIAS
+1828 
-1843 VGGQTTIGTATDDVS
+1843 
-1858 IKTANDLVKVDNG
+1858 
-1871 TNVSVVNGK
+1871 
-1880 DVTVGSISGELKVD
+1880 
-1894 DGKAITV
+1894 
-1901 GTKAGSLDLGIV
+1901 
-1913 DSVNAGEIINNVDID
+1913 
-1928 SVGTVNIT
+1928 
-1936 KVGGKTTIGDIAAD
+1936 
-1950 KVATVG
+1950 VATVG

-1972 NEAGNITVSN
+1972 NEA
-1982 HLGGIDAAAATVGNV
+1982 
-1997 NAGNATIAGD
+1997 
-2007 VDLGTAKNVKI
+2007 
-2018 DTVEGL
+2018 
-2024 VKVNEGK
+2024 
-2031 DINVRNADSLD
+2031 
-2042 LGTVVSVN
+2042 
-2050 AGAIANNVD
+2050 
-2059 IDNVGR
+2059 
-2065 VDIASVGGQTTIGTA
+2065 
-2080 TDDVSIKTANGD
+2080 
-2092 VTVTK
+2092 
-2097 GENVTITD
+2097 
-2105 ANGNVDLGLGDGNS
+2105 
-2119 VDNVTIGDIAA
+2119 
-2130 GKLATVGTA
+2130 
-2139 GDIDINGKGSLTVTG
+2139 
-2154 QANNI
+2154 NNI

-2164 EQVSV
+2164 KQVSV

-2196 SEIKTVNGENVNGD
+2196 SEIKTVNNGGNVNGD

-2227 LVLSNVAGGDSSVVT
+2227 LVLSNVAGGSSVVNQ
-2242 KVNNK
+2242 VNNK
-2247 AEITTTTG
+2247 AEITTTAG
-2255 NATIETSKQLQAMVD
+2255 SATIKESKQLQGTVD
-2270 GGTLTATT
+2270 GGALTANT
-2278 VSDIANVTVNSGT
+2278 VSDIANITVNSGT

-2304 NGGSLNVDSVASSS
+2304 NGGSLNVDNVASSS
-2318 DATVKANGG
+2318 NAAVKANGG
-2327 NSIFKAIAGKLKALL
+2327 KSIFKTIAGKLKALL
-2342 NGGKVEVAKNTGDVE
+2342 NGGEVEVEVVKNTGNVE

-2382 FVKNTNGGIST
+2382 FEKNTNGGIST
-2393 KGNLNVAIDK
+2393 KGNLNVAINK
-2403 AASANFGTVNGGD
+2403 ATSANFGTVNGGD

-2445 GKIVIEKATADV
+2445 GNIVIEKATADV

-2483 GTARV
+2483 DNASV

-2501 LTVDRSL
+2501 LKVDRSL
-2508 DGNLEVRGAVSNSAD
+2508 DGNLEVRGAVSNRAD
-2523 ISNVSGTVAINE
+2523 INNVSGTVAIDT
-2535 VASTATASVKNAGSA
+2535 VASTATASVKNADSA
-2550 IVDKAYGKVEFSDFA
+2550 IVNEAYGKVEFSDFA

-2573 ATANIEATNVA
+2573 ATAKIEATNVA
-2584 GGLNIGNVAY
+2584 GGLNIGNVADVK
-2594 VNVTNTNVNVLDGNT
+2594 VNNTNVNVLDGNT
-2609 VNGKIESASGM
+2609 VNGKIESTSDM

-2644 ASEFKFAQTTIGDA
+2644 ASEFKFAESTRNGA

-2673 VDNFFDAKFV
+2673 VDNFFDAKFG

-2728 DGSKVGYEITKNSY
+2728 DGSSKVGYEITKNSY
-2742 LSDKFAKSDNEK
+2742 LSDKFAKSGNEK

-2768 ATKDAESVQ
+2768 ATKDGESVQ

-2806 MDLSNII
+2806 MDLSNMI

-2839 LRGRHTDVLSGASS
+2839 LRGRHSDVLSGASS

-2950 RNSGSSMNKGKWDSN
+2950 RNSGSSMNKGKWNSN

-3046 THEFADNRYDITSSF
+3046 AHEFADNRYDITSSF

-3072 TLGSELKRDSGIFG
+3072 TLGSEIKRDTGIFG

-3107 SDDVYHNLNAGVQF
+3107 ADDVYHNLNAGVQF

>member
-1 MAKKQKKIPVQKRTG
+1 M
-16 TVALLSLF
+16 
-24 CAAAGVY
+24 
-31 AESDGWSYND
+31 
-41 VEKSVI
+41 
-47 HAGESH
+47 
-53 ARIAPVKKGE
+53 
-63 ELEDQ
+63 
-68 SKIGNIKKAEIS
+68 
-80 DNASF
+80 
-85 RYDPAL
+85 
-91 GKDELKG
+91 
-98 VVFDNESGVQESASL
+98 
-113 KISEGASL
+113 
-121 DVDATKSRD
+121 
-130 GKTDWSGKSAVGVE
+130 
-144 FAKDTTVTIEAK
+144 
-156 DASISVKG
+156 
-164 DTGATA
+164 
-170 ISASDAST
+170 
-178 KLGSVEIGSVSAK
+178 
-191 ATDSAK
+191 
-197 AFAINANDADS
+197 
-208 VKIGSVSGNIK
+208 
-219 VADAGTVDLG
+219 
-229 SMQGNIEAANVKDSI
+229 
-244 SVAEKITGN
+244 
-253 ITATSAKD
+253 
-261 VGIGEISGD
+261 
-270 VKIDTIGNSVNIGSL
+270 
-285 DGNLVS
+285 
-291 TNVGN
+291 
-296 SSSESSV
+296 
-303 ANITV
+303 
-308 KSASNTA
+308 
-315 REVNIV
+315 
-321 NLAATATIS
+321 
-330 GDEENVEAAKI
+330 
-341 NVGTAEKKLSVNGKV
+341 
-356 EVRVDEA
+356 
-363 KGGLSAELKNAD
+363 
-375 ANALYV
+375 
-381 KSVKGGAE
+381 
-389 IAGEGNVN
+389 
-397 IVNAE
+397 
-402 ASETPAIK
+402 
-410 IGDLNGNFAAGFDV
+410 
-424 SAETSGAIKGDVEIG
+424 
-439 SISGNTG
+439 
-446 IINLDGNL
+446 
-454 TAGTLGADETSTTSI
+454 
-469 SVSGAD
+469 
-475 KTVDITTAN
+475 
-484 GTTTVNGNGSLEAKV
+484 
-499 GTSNGNLTVS
+499 
-509 DYKNATI
+509 
-516 GEVKDGSKLV
+516 
-526 LNGSDKDAIADV
+526 
-538 TKADRVEANALGETT
+538 
-553 IGSANYVK
+553 
-561 AADSVDA
+561 
-568 SLSIKGQNVKIT
+568 
-580 DASGEYVVDTKALAN
+580 
-595 EGTVEINKG
+595 
-604 SIANS
+604 
-609 IDGFNGNVKANETGT
+609 
-624 IKVEGAG
+624 
-631 MTGGLDIGKING
+631 
-643 DLTSAENAKIS
+643 
-654 GNVNVGEVNKV
+654 
-665 DVKGGIAAIEEKENT
+665 
-680 GNLTIGTA
+680 
-688 NDNVAVSGGVAG
+688 
-700 NMKVADAKKDVA
+700 
-712 VDTVGKNLTI
+712 
-722 DMLNGGTVK
+722 
-731 ADEVTETVK
+731 
-740 VAGTGTVEVTTAGNV
+740 
-755 DVATTDG
+755 
-762 KLTIDGQKV
+762 
-771 SADGSLSIKNTGVVE
+771 
-786 GGQVHVGAIS
+786 
-796 GDSTVNGFTGDLT
+796 
-809 VDSNTGKIDVSTID
+809 
-823 GKLTAKNAQGDIN
+823 
-836 VASSATEIEA
+836 
-846 TLNGGDLN
+846 
-854 VSNAESTA
+854 
-862 TVENVAVS
+862 
-870 GTGNVAIDNNTG
+870 
-882 SVDVGAL
+882 
-889 GGKLTAKNAQGD
+889 TAKNAQGD

-1203 DGNILQ
+1203 DGNMLQ

-1222 SKKKEDGGTVVAT
+1222 SKKEDGTVAEVKAT

-1272 KLGNVSASGTVEGDF
+1272 KLGTVSASGTVEGDF
-1287 NVTNVEGKIAS
+1287 NVTNVEANKIAS

-1381 KANFS
+1381 EANFS
-1386 GNGTVNVTVD
+1386 GNGTVNVTVN
-1396 KLESFDQINDSVVI
+1396 KLESFDQIKDSVVI
-1410 EKNKLSSD
+1410 EKNKLSSGGD
-1418 GKLNSQITVNSGE
+1418 LNSQITVNSGE

-1466 RIGNGDVA
+1466 RIGKGGVA

-1480 TIGGNLDIGTAEGSV
+1480 TIGGNLDIDTAEGSV

-1523 ADANGNVT
+1523 ADANGNVN

-1545 DKLATVGTAGDIDI
+1545 GMKATVGTAGDINI
-1559 NGNGSLKVD
+1559 NGNGSLTVD
-1568 TQAGN
+1568 TQAGD
-1573 ITVSNHIGG
+1573 ITVSKRLGG

-1635 SLDLGTVTSVDAGT
+1635 
-1649 VANNVDIDNVGTVG
+1649 
-1663 ITKVGGQTT
+1663 
-1672 IGTATDDVSIK
+1672 
-1683 TANGDVTV
+1683 
-1691 TKGENVT
+1691 
-1698 IADANGNVNLG
+1698 
-1709 TAKNVTI
+1709 
-1716 GDIAAGMKA
+1716 
-1725 TVGTAGDIDINGKGS
+1725 
-1740 LTVDTQAGDIT
+1740 
-1751 VSKRLGGIDAANA
+1751 
-1764 TVGNVNAGDAT
+1764 
-1775 IAGDVKLGTAE
+1775 
-1786 NVKVDTVEGLVKVD
+1786 
-1800 DGKAIKVATKAGSLD
+1800 SLD

-1901 GTKAGSLDLGIV
+1901 GTKAGSLDLGTV

-2059 IDNVGR
+2059 IDNVGT
-2065 VDIASVGGQTTIGTA
+2065 VGITKVGGQTTIGTA

-2187 TVKGNVNVS
+2187 TVKGNVNVT
-2196 SEIKTVNGENVNGD
+2196 SEIKTVNSGNVNVGNVNGD

-2227 LVLSNVAGGDSSVVT
+2227 LVLSNVAGGSSVVN

-2255 NATIETSKQLQAMVD
+2255 NATIKESKQLQAMVD

-2483 GTARV
+2483 DTATV

-2535 VASTATASVKNAGSA
+2535 VASTATASIKNAGSA
-2550 IVDKAYGKVEFSDFA
+2550 IVDKANGKVEFSDFA

-2673 VDNFFDAKFV
+2673 VDNFFDAKFG

-3107 SDDVYHNLNAGVQF
+3107 ADDVYHNLNAGVQF

>member
-1 MAKKQKKIPVQKRTG
+1 MKGYMAKKQRKTPVQKRTG

-24 CAAAGVY
+24 CASAGVY

-47 HAGESH
+47 HAGGSH

-98 VVFDNESGVQESASL
+98 VVYDNESGVHESASL
-113 KISEGASL
+113 KMSEGASL

-130 GKTDWSGKSAVGVE
+130 GKTDWLGKSAVGVE
-144 FAKDTTVTIEAK
+144 FAKDTTATIEAK
-156 DASISVKG
+156 DASIFVKG

-178 KLGSVEIGSVSAK
+178 KLGNVEIGAVSAK

-219 VADAGTVDLG
+219 LADAGTVDLG

-244 SVAEKITGN
+244 SVEKMTGN
-253 ITATSAKD
+253 ITATSAKN

-270 VKIDTIGNSVNIGSL
+270 VKIDTIGNSVNIDSL
-285 DGNLVS
+285 DGNLAS
-291 TNVGN
+291 TNVGD

-315 REVNIV
+315 REVNID

-330 GDEENVEAAKI
+330 GDEENAEAAKV

-356 EVRVDEA
+356 EARVNEA

-410 IGDLNGNFAAGFDV
+410 IGDLKGNFAAGVDS
-424 SAETSGAIKGDVEIG
+424 SAATSGAIKGDVEIG

-454 TAGTLGADETSTTSI
+454 TAGTLGADETSTTLI
-469 SVSGAD
+469 GVSGAD

-499 GTSNGNLTVS
+499 GTSNGILTVN
-509 DYKNATI
+509 DYKKATI

-538 TKADRVEANALGETT
+538 TKADKVEANALGKTT
-553 IGSANYVK
+553 IDSANYVK
-561 AADSVDA
+561 ASDSIDA

-595 EGTVEINKG
+595 EGTVEIKKG

-624 IKVEGAG
+624 IKVEGAS

-665 DVKGGIAAIEEKENT
+665 DVKGGIAAIDGKENT

-740 VAGTGTVEVTTAGNV
+740 VSAGTGSIEVAKAGNV
-755 DVATTDG
+755 DAATTDG

-771 SADGSLSIKNTGVVE
+771 STNGSLSIKGTEVAE
-786 GGQVHVGAIS
+786 GGQIHVGAI
-796 GDSTVNGFTGDLT
+796 DDIYSTVKGFKGDLT

-823 GKLTAKNAQGDIN
+823 GILTVNDAQKDVNVSESAKAVN
-836 VASSATEIEA
+836 A

-854 VSNAESTA
+854 VSNAESNA

-870 GTGNVAIDNNTG
+870 GTGNVVIDNNTG

-889 GGKLTAKNAQGD
+889 GGKLTAKNAKGD

-945 TNTGSIDLVGTFDGK
+945 ANTGSIDLVGTFNGK
-960 LTAKNA
+960 LTANNA
-966 QGDINVATSAT
+966 QGDINVAEKAT
-977 EIEAT
+977 EVEAA
-982 LNGGNINITNA
+982 LNGGNIKGNEIGTITVKDNVDGSSSLGGIDVNKVDTIKLDGNLNGDIFVNEEVNKIDA
-993 ESTATVGNVAV
+993 ESKKV
-1004 SGTGNVVI
+1004 TGDLILEKIASSAN
-1012 DNNTGSVDV
+1012 V
-1021 GTLGGKLTAKNAQGD
+1021 GTVEGDINVSTLDKDAQLNVDTVLENTALGSTGKISVSDTQGN
-1036 INVSNSVNDVDVVLN
+1036 INVSNSVNEVDVVLN
-1051 GGNLNVTNV
+1051 GGNLNVTNE
-1060 AGTAKVVNN
+1060 AGTAEVVNN
-1069 AVVSGTGNATIDTAK
+1069 AVVSGTGNATIDKAK
-1084 TIELGGDLTGDIT
+1084 TIELGGDLKGNIT
-1097 VNTSVETINGGA
+1097 VNTSVDTINGGA
-1109 AGTGKTVDGNVDVA
+1109 AGIGKTVDGNVDVE

-1128 ITLGNVTGMLKL
+1128 ITLGNVTGELKL
-1140 RDAQGNVDVFQKAG
+1140 GDAQGNVDVFQKAG
-1154 NVDAMLNGGQLTVNE
+1154 NVDAMLNGGQLRVSQ
-1169 VDEAGSAKVD
+1169 VDEDGTAKVD
-1179 GQGKAIIGKASSV
+1179 GQGKAIIGKASSI
-1192 EANTSNGNLHL
+1192 EANTSNGNFHL
-1203 DGNILQ
+1203 DGNNLQ
-1209 IEGGSLDVDVANV
+1209 IEGGTLDVDVANV
-1222 SKKKEDGGTVVAT
+1222 SKKEDGTVAEVKAT

-1272 KLGNVSASGTVEGDF
+1272 KLGTVSASGTVEGDF
-1287 NVTNVEGKIAS
+1287 NVTNVEGNIAS

-1307 ITDFTGEASFNTVKD
+1307 IADFKGDASFNTVKD
-1322 VNVNSADPDN
+1322 VNVNSSDPDN
-1332 KKGFDG
+1332 KKGLDG

-1396 KLESFDQINDSVVI
+1396 KLESFDQINDSVEI
-1410 EKNKLSSD
+1410 NRKKLTSG

-1448 GGRKLTI
+1448 GGRKLAI
-1455 EDEITDDVTIG
+1455 ENKITDDVTIG
-1466 RIGNGDVA
+1466 RIGKDGVA

-1480 TIGGNLDIGTAEGSV
+1480 TIGGNLDIGTADGSV
-1495 TVGTVNGRTE
+1495 TVGTVNGKTE
-1505 IDTANGDVTVTKG
+1505 IDIANGDVTVTKG

-1523 ADANGNVT
+1523 ENAKGDVKLGLGDGNSVD
-1531 LGTAKNVTIGDIAA
+1531 NVTIGDIAEG
-1545 DKLATVGTAGDIDI
+1545 KF
-1559 NGNGSLKVD
+1559 
-1568 TQAGN
+1568 
-1573 ITVSNHIGG
+1573 
-1582 IDAANATVGNV
+1582 
-1593 NAGDATIAGDVKLGT
+1593 ATI
-1608 AENVKIDT
+1608 
-1616 VEGLVKVD
+1616 
-1624 EGKDINVRNAD
+1624 
-1635 SLDLGTVTSVDAGT
+1635 
-1649 VANNVDIDNVGTVG
+1649 
-1663 ITKVGGQTT
+1663 
-1672 IGTATDDVSIK
+1672 
-1683 TANGDVTV
+1683 
-1691 TKGENVT
+1691 
-1698 IADANGNVNLG
+1698 
-1709 TAKNVTI
+1709 
-1716 GDIAAGMKA
+1716 
-1725 TVGTAGDIDINGKGS
+1725 GTAGDIDINGKGS
-1740 LTVDTQAGDIT
+1740 LKVDTKAGDIT

-1764 TVGNVNAGDAT
+1764 TVGNVNAGNAT
-1775 IAGDVKLGTAE
+1775 IDGDV
-1786 NVKVDTVEGLVKVD
+1786 NVKKAKNVKIDTVEGLVKVD
-1800 DGKAIKVATKAGSLD
+1800 
-1815 LGTVTSVDAGTVA
+1815 
-1828 NNVDIDNVGRVDIAS
+1828 NVGRVEIAS

-1880 DVTVGSISGELKVD
+1880 DVTVGEISGALKVD
-1894 DGKAITV
+1894 EGNAIKV
-1901 GTKAGSLDLGIV
+1901 DTKAGSLDLGTV
-1913 DSVNAGEIINNVDID
+1913 ASVNAGEIINNVDID
-1928 SVGTVNIT
+1928 NVGAVNIDSVGGQTTIGAATDNVKLGTAKN
-1936 KVGGKTTIGDIAAD
+1936 VTIGDIAEGN
-1950 KVATVG
+1950 VATIG

-1972 NEAGNITVSN
+1972 NEA
-1982 HLGGIDAAAATVGNV
+1982 
-1997 NAGNATIAGD
+1997 
-2007 VDLGTAKNVKI
+2007 
-2018 DTVEGL
+2018 
-2024 VKVNEGK
+2024 
-2031 DINVRNADSLD
+2031 
-2042 LGTVVSVN
+2042 
-2050 AGAIANNVD
+2050 
-2059 IDNVGR
+2059 
-2065 VDIASVGGQTTIGTA
+2065 
-2080 TDDVSIKTANGD
+2080 
-2092 VTVTK
+2092 
-2097 GENVTITD
+2097 
-2105 ANGNVDLGLGDGNS
+2105 
-2119 VDNVTIGDIAA
+2119 
-2130 GKLATVGTA
+2130 
-2139 GDIDINGKGSLTVTG
+2139 
-2154 QANNI
+2154 NNI

-2164 EQVSV
+2164 KQVSV
-2169 KTANGDINIVTAE
+2169 KTANGDIKIITAD

-2187 TVKGNVNVS
+2187 TVEGNVNVS
-2196 SEIKTVNGENVNGD
+2196 SEIKTVNGGNVNDD

-2220 KLGTVNN
+2220 ELLGTVNN
-2227 LVLSNVAGGDSSVVT
+2227 LVLSNVAGGSSVVN
-2242 KVNNK
+2242 KVKNK
-2247 AEITTTTG
+2247 AEITTTAG
-2255 NATIETSKQLQAMVD
+2255 SATIKESKQLQGTVD
-2270 GGTLTATT
+2270 GGALTANT
-2278 VSDIANVTVNSGT
+2278 VSDIANITVNSGT

-2318 DATVKANGG
+2318 NATVKANGG
-2327 NSIFKAIAGKLKALL
+2327 KSIFKTIAGKLKALL
-2342 NGGKVEVAKNTGDVE
+2342 NGGEVEVAKNTGNVE

-2403 AASANFGTVNGGD
+2403 ATSANFGTVNGGD

-2445 GKIVIEKATADV
+2445 GNIVIEKATADV

-2483 GTARV
+2483 DAARV

-2501 LTVDRSL
+2501 LKVDRSL

-2523 ISNVSGTVAINE
+2523 INNVSGTVAINE

-2550 IVDKAYGKVEFSDFA
+2550 IVDKANGNVEFFDFA

-2573 ATANIEATNVA
+2573 ATAKIEATNIA
-2584 GGLNIGNVAY
+2584 GGLNIGNVKDVK
-2594 VNVTNTNVNVLDGNT
+2594 VNNTNVNVLDGNT
-2609 VNGKIESASGM
+2609 VNGKIESTSDM

-2644 ASEFKFAQTTIGDA
+2644 ASEFKFAESTRNGA

-2673 VDNFFDAKFV
+2673 VDNFFDAKFG

-2728 DGSKVGYEITKNSY
+2728 DGSSKVGYEITKNSY

-2768 ATKDAESVQ
+2768 ATKDGESVQ

-2806 MDLSNII
+2806 MDLSNMI

-2839 LRGRHTDVLSGASS
+2839 LRGRHSDVLSGASS

-2950 RNSGSSMNKGKWDSN
+2950 RNSGSSMNKGKWNSN

-3046 THEFADNRYDITSSF
+3046 AHEFADNRYDITSSF

-3072 TLGSELKRDSGIFG
+3072 TLGSEIKRDTGIFG

-3107 SDDVYHNLNAGVQF
+3107 ADDVYHNLNAGVQF

>member
-1 MAKKQKKIPVQKRTG
+1 MAKKQKKTPVQKRTG
-16 TVALLSLF
+16 AVTLLSLF

-113 KISEGASL
+113 KMSEGASL

-144 FAKDTTVTIEAK
+144 FAKDTTATIEAK

-170 ISASDAST
+170 ISASDPST
-178 KLGSVEIGSVSAK
+178 KLGNVEIGSVSAK

-253 ITATSAKD
+253 ITATSAKN
-261 VGIGEISGD
+261 VGIGEISGN
-270 VKIDTIGNSVNIGSL
+270 VKIDTIGNSVNIDSL
-285 DGNLVS
+285 DGNLAS

-315 REVNIV
+315 REVNIG

-330 GDEENVEAAKI
+330 GDEENAEAAKI

-356 EVRVDEA
+356 EARVDEA

-402 ASETPAIK
+402 ASEAPAIK
-410 IGDLNGNFAAGFDV
+410 IGDLKGNFAAGVDS
-424 SAETSGAIKGDVEIG
+424 SAATSGAIKGDVEIG

-454 TAGTLGADETSTTSI
+454 TAGTLGADETSTTLI
-469 SVSGAD
+469 GVSGAD

-499 GTSNGNLTVS
+499 GTSNGILTVN
-509 DYKNATI
+509 DYKKATI

-538 TKADRVEANALGETT
+538 TKADKVEANALGKTT
-553 IGSANYVK
+553 IDSANYVK
-561 AADSVDA
+561 ASDSIDA

-665 DVKGGIAAIEEKENT
+665 DVKGGIAAIDGKENT

-740 VAGTGTVEVTTAGNV
+740 VSAGTGSIEVAKAGNV
-755 DVATTDG
+755 DAATTDG

-771 SADGSLSIKNTGVVE
+771 STNGSLSIKGTEVAE
-786 GGQVHVGAIS
+786 GGQIHVGAIDI
-796 GDSTVNGFTGDLT
+796 DSTVKGFKGDLT

-823 GKLTAKNAQGDIN
+823 GILTVNDAQKDVNVSESAKAVN
-836 VASSATEIEA
+836 A

-854 VSNAESTA
+854 VSNTESNA

-870 GTGNVAIDNNTG
+870 GTGNVVIDNNTG

-889 GGKLTAKNAQGD
+889 GGKLTAKNAKGD

-945 TNTGSIDLVGTFDGK
+945 ANTGSIDLVGTFSGK
-960 LTAKNA
+960 LTANNA
-966 QGDINVATSAT
+966 QGDINIAEKAT
-977 EIEAT
+977 EVEAA
-982 LNGGNINITNA
+982 LNGGNIKGNEIGTITVKDNVDGSSSLGGIDVNKVDTIKLDGNLNGDIFVNEEVNKIDA
-993 ESTATVGNVAV
+993 ESKKV
-1004 SGTGNVVI
+1004 TGDLILEKIASSAN
-1012 DNNTGSVDV
+1012 V
-1021 GTLGGKLTAKNAQGD
+1021 GTVEGDINVSTLDKDAQLNVDTVLENTALGSTGKISVSDTQGN
-1036 INVSNSVNDVDVVLN
+1036 INVSNSVNEVDVVLN
-1051 GGNLNVTNV
+1051 GGNLNVTNE
-1060 AGTAKVVNN
+1060 AGTAEVVNN
-1069 AVVSGTGNATIDTAK
+1069 AVVSGTGNATIDKAK
-1084 TIELGGDLTGDIT
+1084 TIELGGDLKGNIT
-1097 VNTSVETINGGA
+1097 VNTSVDTINGGA
-1109 AGTGKTVDGNVDVA
+1109 AGIGKTVDGNVDVA

-1128 ITLGNVTGMLKL
+1128 ITFGNVTGELKL

-1154 NVDAMLNGGQLTVNE
+1154 NVDAMLNGGQLRVSQ
-1169 VDEAGSAKVD
+1169 VDEKGTAKVD

-1203 DGNILQ
+1203 DGNNLQ
-1209 IEGGSLDVDVANV
+1209 IEGGTLDVDVANV
-1222 SKKKEDGGTVVAT
+1222 SKKEDGTVAEVKAT

-1272 KLGNVSASGTVEGDF
+1272 KLGTVSASGTVEGDF
-1287 NVTNVEGKIAS
+1287 NVTNVKGNKIAS

-1307 ITDFTGEASFNTVKD
+1307 ITDFKGDASFNTVKD
-1322 VNVNSADPDN
+1322 VNVNSSDPNN
-1332 KKGFDG
+1332 KKGLDG
-1338 SLTIAQGQG
+1338 KLTIDKGQG

-1354 AGTVDINLDGGS
+1354 AGMVDINLDGGS

-1436 ADSITVDGHNEN
+1436 AHSIKVDECNEDVA
-1448 GGRKLTI
+1448 RKLTI
-1455 EDEITDDVTIG
+1455 ENKITHGVTIEK
-1466 RIGNGDVA
+1466 IGKEGVA

-1495 TVGTVNGRTE
+1495 TVGTVKGKTE
-1505 IDTANGDVTVTKG
+1505 IDTANGDVK
-1518 ENVTI
+1518 
-1523 ADANGNVT
+1523 
-1531 LGTAKNVTIGDIAA
+1531 LGTAKNVTIGDIA
-1545 DKLATVGTAGDIDI
+1545 
-1559 NGNGSLKVD
+1559 
-1568 TQAGN
+1568 
-1573 ITVSNHIGG
+1573 
-1582 IDAANATVGNV
+1582 
-1593 NAGDATIAGDVKLGT
+1593 
-1608 AENVKIDT
+1608 
-1616 VEGLVKVD
+1616 EGMF
-1624 EGKDINVRNAD
+1624 A
-1635 SLDLGTVTSVDAGT
+1635 
-1649 VANNVDIDNVGTVG
+1649 
-1663 ITKVGGQTT
+1663 T
-1672 IGTATDDVSIK
+1672 IGTAV
-1683 TANGDVTV
+1683 
-1691 TKGENVT
+1691 
-1698 IADANGNVNLG
+1698 
-1709 TAKNVTI
+1709 
-1716 GDIAAGMKA
+1716 
-1725 TVGTAGDIDINGKGS
+1725 DIDINGKGS
-1740 LTVDTQAGDIT
+1740 LKVDTQAGDIT

-1764 TVGNVNAGDAT
+1764 TVGNVNAGNAT
-1775 IAGDVKLGTAE
+1775 IDGDV
-1786 NVKVDTVEGLVKVD
+1786 NVKKAKNVKIDTVEGLVKVD
-1800 DGKAIKVATKAGSLD
+1800 
-1815 LGTVTSVDAGTVA
+1815 
-1828 NNVDIDNVGRVDIAS
+1828 NVGRVEIAS
-1843 VGGQTTIGTATDDVS
+1843 VGGQTTIGTATGNVNLGTAKDVT
-1858 IKTANDLVKVDNG
+1858 IGDIAEGMFATIGTAVDIDINGKGSLKVDTQAGDITVSKRLGGIDAANATVGNVNAGNATIDGDVNVKKAKNVKIDTVEGLVKVDNVGRVEIASVGGQTTIG
-1871 TNVSVVNGK
+1871 TATGNVNLGTAK
-1880 DVTVGSISGELKVD
+1880 DV
-1894 DGKAITV
+1894 
-1901 GTKAGSLDLGIV
+1901 
-1913 DSVNAGEIINNVDID
+1913 
-1928 SVGTVNIT
+1928 
-1936 KVGGKTTIGDIAAD
+1936 TIGDIAEGRF
-1950 KVATVG
+1950 ATVG
-1956 TAGDIDIN
+1956 TAVDIDIN

-1972 NEAGNITVSN
+1972 NEA
-1982 HLGGIDAAAATVGNV
+1982 
-1997 NAGNATIAGD
+1997 
-2007 VDLGTAKNVKI
+2007 
-2018 DTVEGL
+2018 
-2024 VKVNEGK
+2024 
-2031 DINVRNADSLD
+2031 
-2042 LGTVVSVN
+2042 
-2050 AGAIANNVD
+2050 
-2059 IDNVGR
+2059 
-2065 VDIASVGGQTTIGTA
+2065 
-2080 TDDVSIKTANGD
+2080 
-2092 VTVTK
+2092 
-2097 GENVTITD
+2097 
-2105 ANGNVDLGLGDGNS
+2105 
-2119 VDNVTIGDIAA
+2119 
-2130 GKLATVGTA
+2130 
-2139 GDIDINGKGSLTVTG
+2139 
-2154 QANNI
+2154 NNI

-2164 EQVSV
+2164 KQVSV
-2169 KTANGDINIVTAE
+2169 KTANGDIKIITAD

-2187 TVKGNVNVS
+2187 TVEGNVNVF
-2196 SEIKTVNGENVNGD
+2196 SEIKTVNGGNVNGD

-2220 KLGTVNN
+2220 ELLGTVNN
-2227 LVLSNVAGGDSSVVT
+2227 LILSNVAGGSSVVN
-2242 KVNNK
+2242 KVKNK
-2247 AEITTTTG
+2247 AEITTTAG
-2255 NATIETSKQLQAMVD
+2255 SATIKESKQLQGTVD
-2270 GGTLTATT
+2270 GGALTANT
-2278 VSDIANVTVNSGT
+2278 VSDIANITVNSGT

-2318 DATVKANGG
+2318 NATVKANGG
-2327 NSIFKAIAGKLKALL
+2327 KSIFKTIAGKLKALL
-2342 NGGKVEVAKNTGDVE
+2342 NGGEVEVAKNTGNVE

-2403 AASANFGTVNGGD
+2403 ATSANFGTVNGGD

-2435 NVGLEGGQVK
+2435 NVGLEGGEVK
-2445 GKIVIEKATADV
+2445 GNIVIEKATADV

-2483 GTARV
+2483 DAARV

-2501 LTVDRSL
+2501 LKVDRSL

-2523 ISNVSGTVAINE
+2523 INNVSGTVAINE

-2550 IVDKAYGKVEFSDFA
+2550 IVDKANGNVEFFDFA

-2573 ATANIEATNVA
+2573 ATAKIEATNIA
-2584 GGLNIGNVAY
+2584 GGLNIGNVKDVK
-2594 VNVTNTNVNVLDGNT
+2594 VNNTNVNVLDGNT
-2609 VNGKIESASGM
+2609 VNGKIESTSDM

-2644 ASEFKFAQTTIGDA
+2644 ASEFKFAESTRNGA

-2673 VDNFFDAKFV
+2673 VDNFFDAKFG
-2683 FSGDDSVMEAA
+2683 FSGDDSAMEAA

-2728 DGSKVGYEITKNSY
+2728 DGSSKVGYEITKNSY

-2768 ATKDAESVQ
+2768 ATKDGESVQ

-2806 MDLSNII
+2806 MDLSNMI

-2839 LRGRHTDVLSGASS
+2839 LRGRHSDVLSGASS

-2950 RNSGSSMNKGKWDSN
+2950 RNSGSSMNKGKWNSN

-3046 THEFADNRYDITSSF
+3046 AHEFADNRYDITSSF

-3072 TLGSELKRDSGIFG
+3072 TLGSEIKRDTGIFG

-3107 SDDVYHNLNAGVQF
+3107 ADDVYHNLNAGVQF

>member
-1 MAKKQKKIPVQKRTG
+1 MAKKQKKTPVQKRTG
-16 TVALLSLF
+16 AVTLLSLF

-113 KISEGASL
+113 KMSEGASL

-144 FAKDTTVTIEAK
+144 FAKDTTATIEAK

-170 ISASDAST
+170 ISASDPST
-178 KLGSVEIGSVSAK
+178 KLGNVEIGSVSAK

-253 ITATSAKD
+253 ITATSAKN
-261 VGIGEISGD
+261 VGIGEISGN
-270 VKIDTIGNSVNIGSL
+270 VKIDTIGNSVNIDSL
-285 DGNLVS
+285 DGNLAS

-315 REVNIV
+315 REVNIG

-330 GDEENVEAAKI
+330 GDEENAEAAKI

-356 EVRVDEA
+356 EARVDEA

-402 ASETPAIK
+402 ASEAPAIK
-410 IGDLNGNFAAGFDV
+410 IGDLKGNFAAGVDS
-424 SAETSGAIKGDVEIG
+424 SAATSGAIKGDVEIG

-454 TAGTLGADETSTTSI
+454 TAGTLGADETSTTLI
-469 SVSGAD
+469 GVSGAD

-499 GTSNGNLTVS
+499 GTSNGILTVN
-509 DYKNATI
+509 DYKKATI

-538 TKADRVEANALGETT
+538 TKADKVEANALGKTT
-553 IGSANYVK
+553 IDSANYVK
-561 AADSVDA
+561 ASDSIDA

-665 DVKGGIAAIEEKENT
+665 DVKGGIAAIDGKENT

-740 VAGTGTVEVTTAGNV
+740 VSAGTGSIEVAKAGNV
-755 DVATTDG
+755 DAATTDG

-771 SADGSLSIKNTGVVE
+771 STNGSLSIKGTEVAE
-786 GGQVHVGAIS
+786 GGQIHVGAIDI
-796 GDSTVNGFTGDLT
+796 DSTVKGFKGDLT

-823 GKLTAKNAQGDIN
+823 GILTVNDAQKDVNVSESAKAVN
-836 VASSATEIEA
+836 A

-854 VSNAESTA
+854 VSNTESNA

-870 GTGNVAIDNNTG
+870 GTGNVVIDNNTG

-889 GGKLTAKNAQGD
+889 GGKLTAKNAKGD

-945 TNTGSIDLVGTFDGK
+945 ANTGSIDLVGTFSGK
-960 LTAKNA
+960 LTANNA
-966 QGDINVATSAT
+966 QGDINIAEKAT
-977 EIEAT
+977 EVEAA
-982 LNGGNINITNA
+982 LNGGNIKGNEIGTITVKDNVDGSSSLGGIDVNKVDTIKLDGNLNGDIFVNEEVNKIDA
-993 ESTATVGNVAV
+993 ESKKV
-1004 SGTGNVVI
+1004 TGDLILEKIASSAN
-1012 DNNTGSVDV
+1012 V
-1021 GTLGGKLTAKNAQGD
+1021 GTVEGDINVSTLDKDAQLNVDTVLENTALGSTGKISVSDTQGN
-1036 INVSNSVNDVDVVLN
+1036 INVSNSVNEVDVVLN
-1051 GGNLNVTNV
+1051 GGNLNVTNE
-1060 AGTAKVVNN
+1060 AGTAEVVNN
-1069 AVVSGTGNATIDTAK
+1069 AVVSGTGNATIDKAK
-1084 TIELGGDLTGDIT
+1084 TIELGGDLKGNIT
-1097 VNTSVETINGGA
+1097 VNTSVDTINGGA
-1109 AGTGKTVDGNVDVA
+1109 AGIGKTVDGNVDVA

-1128 ITLGNVTGMLKL
+1128 ITFGNVTGELKL

-1154 NVDAMLNGGQLTVNE
+1154 NVDAMLNGGQLRVSQ
-1169 VDEAGSAKVD
+1169 VDEKGTAKVD

-1203 DGNILQ
+1203 DGNNLQ
-1209 IEGGSLDVDVANV
+1209 IEGGTLDVDVANV
-1222 SKKKEDGGTVVAT
+1222 SKKEDGTVAEVKAT

-1272 KLGNVSASGTVEGDF
+1272 KLGTVSASGTVEGDF
-1287 NVTNVEGKIAS
+1287 NVTNVKGNKIAS

-1307 ITDFTGEASFNTVKD
+1307 ITDFKGDASFNTVKD
-1322 VNVNSADPDN
+1322 VNVNSSDPNN
-1332 KKGFDG
+1332 KKGLDG
-1338 SLTIAQGQG
+1338 KLTIDKGQG

-1354 AGTVDINLDGGS
+1354 AGMVDINLDGGS

-1436 ADSITVDGHNEN
+1436 AHSIKVDECNEDVA
-1448 GGRKLTI
+1448 RKLTI
-1455 EDEITDDVTIG
+1455 ENKITHGVTIEK
-1466 RIGNGDVA
+1466 IGKEGVA

-1495 TVGTVNGRTE
+1495 TVGTVKGKTE
-1505 IDTANGDVTVTKG
+1505 IDTANGDVK
-1518 ENVTI
+1518 
-1523 ADANGNVT
+1523 
-1531 LGTAKNVTIGDIAA
+1531 LGTAKNVTIGDIA
-1545 DKLATVGTAGDIDI
+1545 
-1559 NGNGSLKVD
+1559 
-1568 TQAGN
+1568 
-1573 ITVSNHIGG
+1573 
-1582 IDAANATVGNV
+1582 
-1593 NAGDATIAGDVKLGT
+1593 
-1608 AENVKIDT
+1608 
-1616 VEGLVKVD
+1616 EGMF
-1624 EGKDINVRNAD
+1624 A
-1635 SLDLGTVTSVDAGT
+1635 
-1649 VANNVDIDNVGTVG
+1649 
-1663 ITKVGGQTT
+1663 T
-1672 IGTATDDVSIK
+1672 IGTAV
-1683 TANGDVTV
+1683 
-1691 TKGENVT
+1691 
-1698 IADANGNVNLG
+1698 
-1709 TAKNVTI
+1709 
-1716 GDIAAGMKA
+1716 
-1725 TVGTAGDIDINGKGS
+1725 DIDINGKGS
-1740 LTVDTQAGDIT
+1740 LKVDTQAGDIT

-1764 TVGNVNAGDAT
+1764 TVGNVNAGNAT
-1775 IAGDVKLGTAE
+1775 IDGDV
-1786 NVKVDTVEGLVKVD
+1786 NVKKAKNVKIDTVEGLVKVD
-1800 DGKAIKVATKAGSLD
+1800 
-1815 LGTVTSVDAGTVA
+1815 
-1828 NNVDIDNVGRVDIAS
+1828 NVGRVEIAS
-1843 VGGQTTIGTATDDVS
+1843 VGGQTTIGTATGNVNLG
-1858 IKTANDLVKVDNG
+1858 TA
-1871 TNVSVVNGK
+1871 K
-1880 DVTVGSISGELKVD
+1880 DV
-1894 DGKAITV
+1894 
-1901 GTKAGSLDLGIV
+1901 
-1913 DSVNAGEIINNVDID
+1913 
-1928 SVGTVNIT
+1928 
-1936 KVGGKTTIGDIAAD
+1936 TIGDIAEGRF
-1950 KVATVG
+1950 ATVG
-1956 TAGDIDIN
+1956 TAVDIDIN

-1972 NEAGNITVSN
+1972 NEA
-1982 HLGGIDAAAATVGNV
+1982 
-1997 NAGNATIAGD
+1997 
-2007 VDLGTAKNVKI
+2007 
-2018 DTVEGL
+2018 
-2024 VKVNEGK
+2024 
-2031 DINVRNADSLD
+2031 
-2042 LGTVVSVN
+2042 
-2050 AGAIANNVD
+2050 
-2059 IDNVGR
+2059 
-2065 VDIASVGGQTTIGTA
+2065 
-2080 TDDVSIKTANGD
+2080 
-2092 VTVTK
+2092 
-2097 GENVTITD
+2097 
-2105 ANGNVDLGLGDGNS
+2105 
-2119 VDNVTIGDIAA
+2119 
-2130 GKLATVGTA
+2130 
-2139 GDIDINGKGSLTVTG
+2139 
-2154 QANNI
+2154 NNI

-2164 EQVSV
+2164 KQVSV
-2169 KTANGDINIVTAE
+2169 KTANGDIKIITAD

-2187 TVKGNVNVS
+2187 TVEGNVNVF
-2196 SEIKTVNGENVNGD
+2196 SEIKTVNGGNVNGD

-2220 KLGTVNN
+2220 ELLGTVNN
-2227 LVLSNVAGGDSSVVT
+2227 LILSNVAGGSSVVN
-2242 KVNNK
+2242 KVKNK
-2247 AEITTTTG
+2247 AEITTTAG
-2255 NATIETSKQLQAMVD
+2255 SATIKESKQLQGTVD
-2270 GGTLTATT
+2270 GGALTANT
-2278 VSDIANVTVNSGT
+2278 VSDIANITVNSGT

-2318 DATVKANGG
+2318 NATVKANGG
-2327 NSIFKAIAGKLKALL
+2327 KSIFKTIAGKLKALL
-2342 NGGKVEVAKNTGDVE
+2342 NGGEVEVAKNTGNVE

-2403 AASANFGTVNGGD
+2403 ATSANFGTVNGGD

-2445 GKIVIEKATADV
+2445 GNIVIEKATADV

-2483 GTARV
+2483 DAARV

-2501 LTVDRSL
+2501 LKVDRSL

-2523 ISNVSGTVAINE
+2523 INNVSGTVAINE

-2550 IVDKAYGKVEFSDFA
+2550 IVDKANGNVEFFDFA

-2573 ATANIEATNVA
+2573 ATAKIEATNIA
-2584 GGLNIGNVAY
+2584 GGLNIGNVKDVK
-2594 VNVTNTNVNVLDGNT
+2594 VNNTNVNVLDGNT
-2609 VNGKIESASGM
+2609 VNGKIESTSDM

-2644 ASEFKFAQTTIGDA
+2644 ASEFKFAESTRNGA

-2673 VDNFFDAKFV
+2673 VDNFFDAKFG
-2683 FSGDDSVMEAA
+2683 FSGDDSAMEAA

-2728 DGSKVGYEITKNSY
+2728 DGSSKVGYEITKNSY

-2768 ATKDAESVQ
+2768 ATKDGESVQ

-2806 MDLSNII
+2806 MDLSNMI

-2839 LRGRHTDVLSGASS
+2839 LRGRHSDVLSGASS

-2950 RNSGSSMNKGKWDSN
+2950 RNSGSSMNKGKWNSN

-3046 THEFADNRYDITSSF
+3046 AHEFADNRYDITSSF

-3072 TLGSELKRDSGIFG
+3072 TLGSEIKRDTGIFG

-3107 SDDVYHNLNAGVQF
+3107 ADDVYHNLNAGVQF

>member
-1 MAKKQKKIPVQKRTG
+1 MAKKQKKTPVQKRTG

-41 VEKSVI
+41 SEKSVI

-113 KISEGASL
+113 KMSEGASL

-144 FAKDTTVTIEAK
+144 FAKDTTATIEAK

-170 ISASDAST
+170 ISASDPST
-178 KLGSVEIGSVSAK
+178 KLGNVEIGSVSAK

-253 ITATSAKD
+253 ITATSAKN

-291 TNVGN
+291 TNVGD

-308 KSASNTA
+308 KSASA
-315 REVNIV
+315 REVNID

-330 GDEENVEAAKI
+330 GDEENAKAAKI

-356 EVRVDEA
+356 EARVDEA

-375 ANALYV
+375 ADALYV

-402 ASETPAIK
+402 ASGTPAIK
-410 IGDLNGNFAAGFDV
+410 IGDLKGNFAAGVDA
-424 SAETSGAIKGDVEIG
+424 SAATSGAIKGDVEIG

-454 TAGTLGADETSTTSI
+454 TAGTLGADETSTTLI
-469 SVSGAD
+469 GVSGAD

-538 TKADRVEANALGETT
+538 TEADRVEANALGKTT
-553 IGSANYVK
+553 IDSANYVK

-665 DVKGGIAAIEEKENT
+665 DVKGGIAAIEGKENT

-688 NDNVAVSGGVAG
+688 NDSVAVSGGVAG
-700 NMKVADAKKDVA
+700 DMKVADAKKDVA
-712 VDTVGKNLTI
+712 VDTVGKNLTV

-740 VAGTGTVEVTTAGNV
+740 VAGTGTVEVATAGNV
-755 DVATTDG
+755 DAATTDG

-809 VDSNTGKIDVSTID
+809 VDSNTGKIDVSTIY
-823 GKLTAKNAQGDIN
+823 GKLTVNDAQKDVN
-836 VASSATEIEA
+836 VSESATEINA

-870 GTGNVAIDNNTG
+870 GTGNVVIDNNTG

-889 GGKLTAKNAQGD
+889 GGKLTAKNAKGD
-901 INVATSATEIEATL
+901 INVASSATEIEATL

-966 QGDINVATSAT
+966 QGDINVASSAT

-1021 GTLGGKLTAKNAQGD
+1021 GTLGGKLTAKNAQGN

-1051 GGNLNVTNV
+1051 GGNLDVTNG
-1060 AGTAKVVNN
+1060 AGTAEVVNN
-1069 AVVSGTGNATIDTAK
+1069 AVVSGTGNATIDKAK

-1097 VNTSVETINGGA
+1097 VNTSVDTINGGA

-1128 ITLGNVTGMLKL
+1128 ITLGNVTGVLKL

-1169 VDEAGSAKVD
+1169 VDENGTAKVD
-1179 GQGKAIIGKASSV
+1179 GQGKAIIGKASSI

-1203 DGNILQ
+1203 DGNNLQ
-1209 IEGGSLDVDVANV
+1209 IEGGTLDVDVANV
-1222 SKKKEDGGTVVAT
+1222 SKKESGAVAEVKAT

-1272 KLGNVSASGTVEGDF
+1272 KLGTVSASGTVEGDF
-1287 NVTNVEGKIAS
+1287 NVTNVKGNKIAS

-1322 VNVNSADPDN
+1322 VNVNSLDPNN
-1332 KKGFDG
+1332 KKGLDG
-1338 SLTIAQGQG
+1338 SLTIAKGQG

-1354 AGTVDINLDGGS
+1354 AGTVDIKLDGGS

-1396 KLESFDQINDSVVI
+1396 KLESFDQIKDSVVI
-1410 EKNKLSSD
+1410 EKNKLSS
-1418 GKLNSQITVNSGE
+1418 GGNLNSQITVNSGE

-1436 ADSITVDGHNEN
+1436 AHSIKVDECNEDVA
-1448 GGRKLTI
+1448 RKLTI
-1455 EDEITDDVTIG
+1455 ENKITHDVTIEK
-1466 RIGNGDVA
+1466 IGKGGVA

-1480 TIGGNLDIGTAEGSV
+1480 IIDGNLDIDTAEGSV
-1495 TVGTVNGRTE
+1495 TVRTVKGRTE
-1505 IDTANGDVTVTKG
+1505 IDIANGDVNLG
-1518 ENVTI
+1518 LG
-1523 ADANGNVT
+1523 DGNSV
-1531 LGTAKNVTIGDIAA
+1531 GNVTIGDIAA
-1545 DKLATVGTAGDIDI
+1545 GKKATVGTAGDINI

-1573 ITVSNHIGG
+1573 ITVRDHLGG

-1624 EGKDINVRNAD
+1624 DGKAIKVATKAG
-1635 SLDLGTVTSVDAGT
+1635 SLDLGTVTSVNAGEIT
-1649 VANNVDIDNVGTVG
+1649 NNVDIESVGAVE
-1663 ITKVGGQTT
+1663 IAKVGGQTK
-1672 IGTATDDVSIK
+1672 IATATDNVSIT
-1683 TANGDVTV
+1683 TANDLVTVDNGTNVSVVNGKDVTV
-1691 TKGENVT
+1691 
-1698 IADANGNVNLG
+1698 
-1709 TAKNVTI
+1709 
-1716 GDIAAGMKA
+1716 
-1725 TVGTAGDIDINGKGS
+1725 GS
-1740 LTVDTQAGDIT
+1740 IT
-1751 VSKRLGGIDAANA
+1751 GAL
-1764 TVGNVNAGDAT
+1764 
-1775 IAGDVKLGTAE
+1775 
-1786 NVKVDTVEGLVKVD
+1786 KVD

-1815 LGTVTSVDAGTVA
+1815 LGTVASVDAGE
-1828 NNVDIDNVGRVDIAS
+1828 IA
-1843 VGGQTTIGTATDDVS
+1843 
-1858 IKTANDLVKVDNG
+1858 
-1871 TNVSVVNGK
+1871 
-1880 DVTVGSISGELKVD
+1880 
-1894 DGKAITV
+1894 
-1901 GTKAGSLDLGIV
+1901 
-1913 DSVNAGEIINNVDID
+1913 NNVDID

-1950 KVATVG
+1950 MEATVG
-1956 TAGDIDIN
+1956 TAGDININ
-1964 GKGSLKVE
+1964 GNGSLKVE
-1972 NEAGNITVSN
+1972 NEA
-1982 HLGGIDAAAATVGNV
+1982 
-1997 NAGNATIAGD
+1997 
-2007 VDLGTAKNVKI
+2007 
-2018 DTVEGL
+2018 
-2024 VKVNEGK
+2024 
-2031 DINVRNADSLD
+2031 
-2042 LGTVVSVN
+2042 
-2050 AGAIANNVD
+2050 
-2059 IDNVGR
+2059 
-2065 VDIASVGGQTTIGTA
+2065 
-2080 TDDVSIKTANGD
+2080 
-2092 VTVTK
+2092 
-2097 GENVTITD
+2097 
-2105 ANGNVDLGLGDGNS
+2105 
-2119 VDNVTIGDIAA
+2119 
-2130 GKLATVGTA
+2130 
-2139 GDIDINGKGSLTVTG
+2139 
-2154 QANNI
+2154 NNI

-2164 EQVSV
+2164 KQVSV
-2169 KTANGDINIVTAE
+2169 KTANGNINIVTAE

-2187 TVKGNVNVS
+2187 TVKGNVNVT
-2196 SEIKTVNGENVNGD
+2196 SEIKTVNGRNVNGD
-2210 VSIAKNTGNV
+2210 VSIAKNTGKV
-2220 KLGTVNN
+2220 ELLGTVNN
-2227 LVLSNVAGGDSSVVT
+2227 LVLSNVAGGSSVVN

-2255 NATIETSKQLQAMVD
+2255 NATIKESKQLQATVD
-2270 GGTLTATT
+2270 GGALTANT
-2278 VSDIANVTVNSGT
+2278 VSDIANITVNSGT

-2304 NGGSLNVDSVASSS
+2304 NGGSLNVDNVASSS
-2318 DATVKANGG
+2318 NATVKANGG
-2327 NSIFKAIAGKLKALL
+2327 KSIFKAIAGKLKALL
-2342 NGGKVEVAKNTGDVE
+2342 NGGNVEVAKNTGDVE
-2357 ISGSGDATVKD
+2357 ISGSGNATVKE

-2382 FVKNTNGGIST
+2382 FVKNSNGGIST

-2403 AASANFGTVNGGD
+2403 ATSANFGTVNGGD

-2445 GKIVIEKATADV
+2445 GNIVIEKATADV

-2475 LAIDNTKV
+2475 LAIDNTTV
-2483 GTARV
+2483 DTARV

-2523 ISNVSGTVAINE
+2523 INNVSGTVAINE

-2550 IVDKAYGKVEFSDFA
+2550 IVDKANGKVEFFDFA

-2573 ATANIEATNVA
+2573 ATAKIEATNVA
-2584 GGLNIGNVAY
+2584 GGLNIGNVAD
-2594 VNVTNTNVNVLDGNT
+2594 VKVRNTNVNVLDGNT
-2609 VNGKIESASGM
+2609 VNGKIESTSGM

-2644 ASEFKFAQTTIGDA
+2644 ASEFKFAQTTIDGA
-2658 VIKANNLSGSGATKT
+2658 VITANNLSGSGATKT
-2673 VDNFFDAKFV
+2673 VDNFFDAKFG

-2768 ATKDAESVQ
+2768 ATKDGESVQ

-2806 MDLSNII
+2806 MDLSNMI

-2839 LRGRHTDVLSGASS
+2839 LRGRHSDVLSGASS

-2880 GLANAEYVFDDSLFA
+2880 GLANVEYVFDDSLFA

-2950 RNSGSSMNKGKWDSN
+2950 RNSGSSMNKGKWNSN

-3034 DCGLS
+3034 DCGLT

-3046 THEFADNRYDITSSF
+3046 AHEFADNRYDITSSF
-3061 IGSGYSVNTFR
+3061 TGSGYSVNTFR
-3072 TLGSELKRDSGIFG
+3072 TLGSEMKRDSGIFG

-3107 SDDVYHNLNAGVQF
+3107 ADDVYHNLNAGVQF

>member
-1 MAKKQKKIPVQKRTG
+1 MAKKQKKTPVQKRTG
-16 TVALLSLF
+16 AVTLLSLF

-113 KISEGASL
+113 KMSEGASL

-144 FAKDTTVTIEAK
+144 FAKDTTATIEAK

-170 ISASDAST
+170 ISASDPST
-178 KLGSVEIGSVSAK
+178 KLGNVEIGSVSAK

-253 ITATSAKD
+253 ITATSAKN

-270 VKIDTIGNSVNIGSL
+270 VKIDTIGNSVNIDSL
-285 DGNLVS
+285 DGNLAS
-291 TNVGN
+291 TNVGD

-315 REVNIV
+315 REVNID

-330 GDEENVEAAKI
+330 GDEENAEAAKV

-356 EVRVDEA
+356 EARVDEA

-402 ASETPAIK
+402 ASEAPAIK
-410 IGDLNGNFAAGFDV
+410 IGDLKGNFAAGVDA
-424 SAETSGAIKGDVEIG
+424 SAATSGAIKGNVEIG

-454 TAGTLGADETSTTSI
+454 TAGTLGADETSATLI
-469 SVSGAD
+469 GVSGAD

-499 GTSNGNLTVS
+499 GTSNGTLTVN
-509 DYKNATI
+509 DYKKATI

-538 TKADRVEANALGETT
+538 TKADKVEANALGKTT
-553 IGSANYVK
+553 IDSANYVK
-561 AADSVDA
+561 ASDSIDA

-665 DVKGGIAAIEEKENT
+665 DVKGGIAAIDGKENT

-740 VAGTGTVEVTTAGNV
+740 VSAGTGSIEVAKAGNV
-755 DVATTDG
+755 DAATTDG

-771 SADGSLSIKNTGVVE
+771 STNGSLSIKGTEVAE
-786 GGQVHVGAIS
+786 GGQIHVGAIDI
-796 GDSTVNGFTGDLT
+796 DSTVKGFKGDLT

-823 GKLTAKNAQGDIN
+823 GI
-836 VASSATEIEA
+836 
-846 TLNGGDLN
+846 
-854 VSNAESTA
+854 
-862 TVENVAVS
+862 
-870 GTGNVAIDNNTG
+870 
-882 SVDVGAL
+882 
-889 GGKLTAKNAQGD
+889 
-901 INVATSATEIEATL
+901 
-915 NGGNINAENATV
+915 
-927 GSAKIGTA
+927 
-935 EGAQGNAVIG
+935 
-945 TNTGSIDLVGTFDGK
+945 
-960 LTAKNA
+960 
-966 QGDINVATSAT
+966 
-977 EIEAT
+977 
-982 LNGGNINITNA
+982 
-993 ESTATVGNVAV
+993 
-1004 SGTGNVVI
+1004 
-1012 DNNTGSVDV
+1012 
-1021 GTLGGKLTAKNAQGD
+1021 
-1036 INVSNSVNDVDVVLN
+1036 
-1051 GGNLNVTNV
+1051 
-1060 AGTAKVVNN
+1060 
-1069 AVVSGTGNATIDTAK
+1069 
-1084 TIELGGDLTGDIT
+1084 
-1097 VNTSVETINGGA
+1097 
-1109 AGTGKTVDGNVDVA
+1109 
-1123 QNTGS
+1123 
-1128 ITLGNVTGMLKL
+1128 
-1140 RDAQGNVDVFQKAG
+1140 
-1154 NVDAMLNGGQLTVNE
+1154 LTVN
-1169 VDEAGSAKVD
+1169 DA
-1179 GQGKAIIGKASSV
+1179 Q
-1192 EANTSNGNLHL
+1192 
-1203 DGNILQ
+1203 
-1209 IEGGSLDVDVANV
+1209 
-1222 SKKKEDGGTVVAT
+1222 
-1235 GALDSVEIKNVND
+1235 
-1248 GTNVSFND
+1248 
-1256 VTKANGGT
+1256 
-1264 GNVDITDS
+1264 
-1272 KLGNVSASGTVEGDF
+1272 
-1287 NVTNVEGKIAS
+1287 
-1298 TGEIQGTTN
+1298 
-1307 ITDFTGEASFNTVKD
+1307 KD
-1322 VNVNSADPDN
+1322 VNVSESA
-1332 KKGFDG
+1332 K
-1338 SLTIAQGQG
+1338 
-1347 AVTFNAD
+1347 AV
-1354 AGTVDINLDGGS
+1354 
-1366 VTTGLKPNG
+1366 
-1375 DAVVLD
+1375 
-1381 KANFS
+1381 
-1386 GNGTVNVTVD
+1386 
-1396 KLESFDQINDSVVI
+1396 
-1410 EKNKLSSD
+1410 
-1418 GKLNSQITVNSGE
+1418 
-1431 FTITN
+1431 
-1436 ADSITVDGHNEN
+1436 
-1448 GGRKLTI
+1448 
-1455 EDEITDDVTIG
+1455 
-1466 RIGNGDVA
+1466 
-1474 VAAENA
+1474 
-1480 TIGGNLDIGTAEGSV
+1480 
-1495 TVGTVNGRTE
+1495 
-1505 IDTANGDVTVTKG
+1505 
-1518 ENVTI
+1518 
-1523 ADANGNVT
+1523 
-1531 LGTAKNVTIGDIAA
+1531 
-1545 DKLATVGTAGDIDI
+1545 
-1559 NGNGSLKVD
+1559 
-1568 TQAGN
+1568 
-1573 ITVSNHIGG
+1573 
-1582 IDAANATVGNV
+1582 
-1593 NAGDATIAGDVKLGT
+1593 
-1608 AENVKIDT
+1608 
-1616 VEGLVKVD
+1616 
-1624 EGKDINVRNAD
+1624 
-1635 SLDLGTVTSVDAGT
+1635 
-1649 VANNVDIDNVGTVG
+1649 
-1663 ITKVGGQTT
+1663 
-1672 IGTATDDVSIK
+1672 
-1683 TANGDVTV
+1683 
-1691 TKGENVT
+1691 
-1698 IADANGNVNLG
+1698 
-1709 TAKNVTI
+1709 
-1716 GDIAAGMKA
+1716 
-1725 TVGTAGDIDINGKGS
+1725 
-1740 LTVDTQAGDIT
+1740 
-1751 VSKRLGGIDAANA
+1751 
-1764 TVGNVNAGDAT
+1764 
-1775 IAGDVKLGTAE
+1775 
-1786 NVKVDTVEGLVKVD
+1786 
-1800 DGKAIKVATKAGSLD
+1800 
-1815 LGTVTSVDAGTVA
+1815 
-1828 NNVDIDNVGRVDIAS
+1828 
-1843 VGGQTTIGTATDDVS
+1843 
-1858 IKTANDLVKVDNG
+1858 
-1871 TNVSVVNGK
+1871 
-1880 DVTVGSISGELKVD
+1880 
-1894 DGKAITV
+1894 
-1901 GTKAGSLDLGIV
+1901 
-1913 DSVNAGEIINNVDID
+1913 
-1928 SVGTVNIT
+1928 
-1936 KVGGKTTIGDIAAD
+1936 
-1950 KVATVG
+1950 
-1956 TAGDIDIN
+1956 
-1964 GKGSLKVE
+1964 
-1972 NEAGNITVSN
+1972 
-1982 HLGGIDAAAATVGNV
+1982 
-1997 NAGNATIAGD
+1997 
-2007 VDLGTAKNVKI
+2007 
-2018 DTVEGL
+2018 
-2024 VKVNEGK
+2024 
-2031 DINVRNADSLD
+2031 
-2042 LGTVVSVN
+2042 
-2050 AGAIANNVD
+2050 IAN
-2059 IDNVGR
+2059 I
-2065 VDIASVGGQTTIGTA
+2065 
-2080 TDDVSIKTANGD
+2080 
-2092 VTVTK
+2092 
-2097 GENVTITD
+2097 
-2105 ANGNVDLGLGDGNS
+2105 
-2119 VDNVTIGDIAA
+2119 
-2130 GKLATVGTA
+2130 
-2139 GDIDINGKGSLTVTG
+2139 
-2154 QANNI
+2154 
-2159 TAGNI
+2159 
-2164 EQVSV
+2164 
-2169 KTANGDINIVTAE
+2169 
-2182 DLTFT
+2182 
-2187 TVKGNVNVS
+2187 
-2196 SEIKTVNGENVNGD
+2196 
-2210 VSIAKNTGNV
+2210 
-2220 KLGTVNN
+2220 
-2227 LVLSNVAGGDSSVVT
+2227 
-2242 KVNNK
+2242 
-2247 AEITTTTG
+2247 
-2255 NATIETSKQLQAMVD
+2255 
-2270 GGTLTATT
+2270 
-2278 VSDIANVTVNSGT
+2278 TVNSGT

-2318 DATVKANGG
+2318 NATVKANGG
-2327 NSIFKAIAGKLKALL
+2327 KSIFKTIAGKLKALL
-2342 NGGKVEVAKNTGDVE
+2342 NGGEVEVVKNTGNVE

-2382 FVKNTNGGIST
+2382 FVKNANGGIST
-2393 KGNLNVAIDK
+2393 KGNLNVAINK
-2403 AASANFGTVNGGD
+2403 ATSANFGTVNGGD

-2445 GKIVIEKATADV
+2445 GNIVIEKATADV

-2483 GTARV
+2483 DAARV

-2501 LTVDRSL
+2501 LKVDRSL

-2523 ISNVSGTVAINE
+2523 INNVSGTVAINE

-2550 IVDKAYGKVEFSDFA
+2550 IVDKANGNVEFFDFA

-2573 ATANIEATNVA
+2573 ATAKIEATNIA
-2584 GGLNIGNVAY
+2584 GGLNIGNVKDVK
-2594 VNVTNTNVNVLDGNT
+2594 VNNTNVNVLDGNT
-2609 VNGKIESASGM
+2609 VNGKIESTSDM

-2644 ASEFKFAQTTIGDA
+2644 ASEFKFAESTRNGA

-2673 VDNFFDAKFV
+2673 VDNFFDAKFG

-2728 DGSKVGYEITKNSY
+2728 DGSSKVGYEITKNSY

-2768 ATKDAESVQ
+2768 ATKDGESVQ

-2806 MDLSNII
+2806 MDLSNMI

-2839 LRGRHTDVLSGASS
+2839 LRGRHSDVLSGASS

-2950 RNSGSSMNKGKWDSN
+2950 RNSGSSMNKGKWNSN

-3046 THEFADNRYDITSSF
+3046 AHEFADNRYDITSSF
-3061 IGSGYSVNTFR
+3061 IGSGYSVNTFK
-3072 TLGSELKRDSGIFG
+3072 TLGSEIKRDTGIFS

-3107 SDDVYHNLNAGVQF
+3107 ADDVYHNLNAGVQF

>member
-1 MAKKQKKIPVQKRTG
+1 MAKKQRKTPVQKRTG
-16 TVALLSLF
+16 AVTLLSLF

-98 VVFDNESGVQESASL
+98 VVYDNESGVHESASL
-113 KISEGASL
+113 KMSEGASL

-144 FAKDTTVTIEAK
+144 FAKDTTATIEAK

-170 ISASDAST
+170 ISASDSST
-178 KLGSVEIGSVSAK
+178 KLGNVEIGAVSAK

-219 VADAGTVDLG
+219 LADAGTVDLG

-244 SVAEKITGN
+244 SVEKMTGN
-253 ITATSAKD
+253 ITATSAKN

-270 VKIDTIGNSVNIGSL
+270 VKIDTIGNSVNIDSL
-285 DGNLVS
+285 DGNLAS
-291 TNVGN
+291 TNVGD

-315 REVNIV
+315 REVNID

-330 GDEENVEAAKI
+330 GDEENAEAAKV

-356 EVRVDEA
+356 EARVNEA

-410 IGDLNGNFAAGFDV
+410 IGDLKGNFAAGVDS
-424 SAETSGAIKGDVEIG
+424 SAATSGAIKGDVEIG

-454 TAGTLGADETSTTSI
+454 TAGTLGADETSATLI
-469 SVSGAD
+469 GVSGAD

-499 GTSNGNLTVS
+499 GTSNGTLTVN
-509 DYKNATI
+509 DYKKATI

-538 TKADRVEANALGETT
+538 TKADKVEANALGKTT
-553 IGSANYVK
+553 IDSANYVK
-561 AADSVDA
+561 ASDSIDA

-665 DVKGGIAAIEEKENT
+665 DVKGGIAAIDGKENT

-740 VAGTGTVEVTTAGNV
+740 VSAGTGSIEVAKAGNV
-755 DVATTDG
+755 DAATTDG

-771 SADGSLSIKNTGVVE
+771 STNGSLSIKGTEVAE
-786 GGQVHVGAIS
+786 GGQIHVGAIDI
-796 GDSTVNGFTGDLT
+796 DSTVKGFKGDLT

-823 GKLTAKNAQGDIN
+823 GILTVNDAQKDVNVSESAKAVN
-836 VASSATEIEA
+836 A

-854 VSNAESTA
+854 VSNAESNA

-870 GTGNVAIDNNTG
+870 GTGNVVIDNNTG

-889 GGKLTAKNAQGD
+889 GGKLTAKNAKGD

-945 TNTGSIDLVGTFDGK
+945 ANTGSIDLVGTFDGK
-960 LTAKNA
+960 LTANNA
-966 QGDINVATSAT
+966 QGDINVAEKAT
-977 EIEAT
+977 EVEAA
-982 LNGGNINITNA
+982 LNGGNIKGNEIGTITVKDNVDGSSSLGGIDVNKVDTIKLDGNLNGDIFVNEEVNKIDA
-993 ESTATVGNVAV
+993 ESKKV
-1004 SGTGNVVI
+1004 TGDLILEKIASSAN
-1012 DNNTGSVDV
+1012 V
-1021 GTLGGKLTAKNAQGD
+1021 GTVEGDINVSTLDKGAQLNVDTVLENTALGSTGKISVSDAQGN
-1036 INVSNSVNDVDVVLN
+1036 INVSNSVNEVDVVLN
-1051 GGNLNVTNV
+1051 GGNLNVTNE
-1060 AGTAKVVNN
+1060 AGTAEVVNN
-1069 AVVSGTGNATIDTAK
+1069 AVVSGTGNATIDKAK
-1084 TIELGGDLTGDIT
+1084 TIELGGDLKGNIT
-1097 VNTSVETINGGA
+1097 VNTSVDTINGGA
-1109 AGTGKTVDGNVDVA
+1109 AGIGKTVDGNVDVA

-1128 ITLGNVTGMLKL
+1128 ITFGNVTGELKL

-1154 NVDAMLNGGQLTVNE
+1154 NVDVMLNGGQLRVSQ
-1169 VDEAGSAKVD
+1169 VDEKGTAKVD

-1203 DGNILQ
+1203 DGNNLQ
-1209 IEGGSLDVDVANV
+1209 IEGGTLDVDVANV
-1222 SKKKEDGGTVVAT
+1222 SKKEDGTVAEVKAT

-1272 KLGNVSASGTVEGDF
+1272 KLGTVSASGTVEGDF
-1287 NVTNVEGKIAS
+1287 NVTNVKGNKIAS

-1307 ITDFTGEASFNTVKD
+1307 ITDFKGDASFNTVKD
-1322 VNVNSADPDN
+1322 VNVNSSDPNN
-1332 KKGFDG
+1332 KKGLDG
-1338 SLTIAQGQG
+1338 KLTIDKGQG

-1354 AGTVDINLDGGS
+1354 AGMVDINLDGGS

-1396 KLESFDQINDSVVI
+1396 KLESFDQINDSVEI
-1410 EKNKLSSD
+1410 NRKKLTSG

-1448 GGRKLTI
+1448 GGRKLAI
-1455 EDEITDDVTIG
+1455 ENKITDDVTIG
-1466 RIGNGDVA
+1466 RIGKDGVA

-1480 TIGGNLDIGTAEGSV
+1480 TIDGNLDIDTADGSV

-1505 IDTANGDVTVTKG
+1505 IDIANGDVTVTKG
-1518 ENVTI
+1518 KNVTI
-1523 ADANGNVT
+1523 ADANGGVK
-1531 LGTAKNVTIGDIAA
+1531 LGLGDGNSVDNVTIGDIAA
-1545 DKLATVGTAGDIDI
+1545 D
-1559 NGNGSLKVD
+1559 
-1568 TQAGN
+1568 
-1573 ITVSNHIGG
+1573 
-1582 IDAANATVGNV
+1582 
-1593 NAGDATIAGDVKLGT
+1593 
-1608 AENVKIDT
+1608 
-1616 VEGLVKVD
+1616 
-1624 EGKDINVRNAD
+1624 R
-1635 SLDLGTVTSVDAGT
+1635 
-1649 VANNVDIDNVGTVG
+1649 
-1663 ITKVGGQTT
+1663 
-1672 IGTATDDVSIK
+1672 
-1683 TANGDVTV
+1683 
-1691 TKGENVT
+1691 
-1698 IADANGNVNLG
+1698 
-1709 TAKNVTI
+1709 
-1716 GDIAAGMKA
+1716 
-1725 TVGTAGDIDINGKGS
+1725 
-1740 LTVDTQAGDIT
+1740 
-1751 VSKRLGGIDAANA
+1751 
-1764 TVGNVNAGDAT
+1764 
-1775 IAGDVKLGTAE
+1775 
-1786 NVKVDTVEGLVKVD
+1786 
-1800 DGKAIKVATKAGSLD
+1800 
-1815 LGTVTSVDAGTVA
+1815 
-1828 NNVDIDNVGRVDIAS
+1828 
-1843 VGGQTTIGTATDDVS
+1843 
-1858 IKTANDLVKVDNG
+1858 
-1871 TNVSVVNGK
+1871 
-1880 DVTVGSISGELKVD
+1880 
-1894 DGKAITV
+1894 
-1901 GTKAGSLDLGIV
+1901 
-1913 DSVNAGEIINNVDID
+1913 
-1928 SVGTVNIT
+1928 
-1936 KVGGKTTIGDIAAD
+1936 
-1950 KVATVG
+1950 VATVG

-1972 NEAGNITVSN
+1972 NEA
-1982 HLGGIDAAAATVGNV
+1982 
-1997 NAGNATIAGD
+1997 
-2007 VDLGTAKNVKI
+2007 
-2018 DTVEGL
+2018 
-2024 VKVNEGK
+2024 
-2031 DINVRNADSLD
+2031 
-2042 LGTVVSVN
+2042 
-2050 AGAIANNVD
+2050 
-2059 IDNVGR
+2059 
-2065 VDIASVGGQTTIGTA
+2065 
-2080 TDDVSIKTANGD
+2080 
-2092 VTVTK
+2092 
-2097 GENVTITD
+2097 
-2105 ANGNVDLGLGDGNS
+2105 
-2119 VDNVTIGDIAA
+2119 
-2130 GKLATVGTA
+2130 
-2139 GDIDINGKGSLTVTG
+2139 
-2154 QANNI
+2154 NNI

-2164 EQVSV
+2164 KQVSV

-2196 SEIKTVNGENVNGD
+2196 SEIKTVNNGGNVNGD

-2227 LVLSNVAGGDSSVVT
+2227 LVLSNVAGGSSVVNQ
-2242 KVNNK
+2242 VNNK
-2247 AEITTTTG
+2247 AEITTTAG
-2255 NATIETSKQLQAMVD
+2255 SATIKESKQLQGTVD
-2270 GGTLTATT
+2270 GGALTANT
-2278 VSDIANVTVNSGT
+2278 VSDIANITVNSGT

-2304 NGGSLNVDSVASSS
+2304 NGGSLNVDNVASSS
-2318 DATVKANGG
+2318 NAAVKANGG
-2327 NSIFKAIAGKLKALL
+2327 KSIFKTIAGKLKALL
-2342 NGGKVEVAKNTGDVE
+2342 NGGEVEVEVVKNTGNVE

-2382 FVKNTNGGIST
+2382 FEKNTNGGIST
-2393 KGNLNVAIDK
+2393 KGNLNVAINK
-2403 AASANFGTVNGGD
+2403 ATSANFGTVNGGD

-2445 GKIVIEKATADV
+2445 GNIVIEKATADV

-2483 GTARV
+2483 DNASV

-2501 LTVDRSL
+2501 LKVDRSL
-2508 DGNLEVRGAVSNSAD
+2508 DGNLEVRGAVSNRAD
-2523 ISNVSGTVAINE
+2523 INNVSGTVAIDT
-2535 VASTATASVKNAGSA
+2535 VASTATASVKNADSA
-2550 IVDKAYGKVEFSDFA
+2550 IVNEAYGKVEFSDFA

-2573 ATANIEATNVA
+2573 ATAKIEATNVA
-2584 GGLNIGNVAY
+2584 GGLNIGNVADVK
-2594 VNVTNTNVNVLDGNT
+2594 VNNTNVNVLDGNT
-2609 VNGKIESASGM
+2609 VNGKIESTSDM

-2644 ASEFKFAQTTIGDA
+2644 ASEFKFAESTRNGA

-2673 VDNFFDAKFV
+2673 VDNFFDAKFG

-2728 DGSKVGYEITKNSY
+2728 DGSSKVGYEITKNSY
-2742 LSDKFAKSDNEK
+2742 LSDKFAKSGNEK

-2768 ATKDAESVQ
+2768 ATKDGESVQ

-2806 MDLSNII
+2806 MDLSNMI

-2839 LRGRHTDVLSGASS
+2839 LRGRHSDVLSGASS

-2950 RNSGSSMNKGKWDSN
+2950 RNSGSSMNKGKWNSN

-2975 AWKPIADREFYIKP
+2975 AWKPITDREFYIKP

-3046 THEFADNRYDITSSF
+3046 AHEFADNRYDITSSF

-3072 TLGSELKRDSGIFG
+3072 TLGSEIKRDTGIFG

-3107 SDDVYHNLNAGVQF
+3107 ADDVYHNLNAGVQF

>member
-1 MAKKQKKIPVQKRTG
+1 MAKKQKKTPVQKRTG
-16 TVALLSLF
+16 AVTLLSLF

-113 KISEGASL
+113 KMSEGASL

-144 FAKDTTVTIEAK
+144 FAKDTTATIEAK

-170 ISASDAST
+170 ISASDPST
-178 KLGSVEIGSVSAK
+178 KLGNVEIGSVSAK

-253 ITATSAKD
+253 ITATSAKN
-261 VGIGEISGD
+261 VGIGEISGN
-270 VKIDTIGNSVNIGSL
+270 VKIDTIGNSVNIDSL
-285 DGNLVS
+285 DGNLAS

-315 REVNIV
+315 REVNIG

-330 GDEENVEAAKI
+330 GDEENAEAAKI

-356 EVRVDEA
+356 EARVDEA

-402 ASETPAIK
+402 ASEAPAIK
-410 IGDLNGNFAAGFDV
+410 IGDIKGNFAAGVDS
-424 SAETSGAIKGDVEIG
+424 SAATSGAIKGDVEIG

-454 TAGTLGADETSTTSI
+454 TAGTLGADETSTTLI
-469 SVSGAD
+469 GVSGAD

-499 GTSNGNLTVS
+499 GTSNGILTVN
-509 DYKNATI
+509 DYKKATI

-538 TKADRVEANALGETT
+538 TKADKVEANALGKTT
-553 IGSANYVK
+553 IDSANYVK
-561 AADSVDA
+561 ASDSIDA

-665 DVKGGIAAIEEKENT
+665 DVKGGIAAIDGKENT
-680 GNLTIGTA
+680 GNLTIGAA

-740 VAGTGTVEVTTAGNV
+740 VSAGTGSIEVAKAGNV
-755 DVATTDG
+755 DAATTDG

-771 SADGSLSIKNTGVVE
+771 STNGSLSIKGTEVAE
-786 GGQVHVGAIS
+786 GGQIHVGAIDI
-796 GDSTVNGFTGDLT
+796 DSTVKGFKGDLT
-809 VDSNTGKIDVSTID
+809 VDSNTDKIDVSTID
-823 GKLTAKNAQGDIN
+823 GILTVNDAQKDVNVSESAKAVN
-836 VASSATEIEA
+836 A

-854 VSNAESTA
+854 VSNAESNA

-870 GTGNVAIDNNTG
+870 GTGNVVIDNNTG

-889 GGKLTAKNAQGD
+889 GGKLTAKNAKGD

-945 TNTGSIDLVGTFDGK
+945 ANTGSIDLVGTFSGK
-960 LTAKNA
+960 LTANNA
-966 QGDINVATSAT
+966 QGDINVAEKAT
-977 EIEAT
+977 EVEAA
-982 LNGGNINITNA
+982 LNGGNIKGNEIGTITVKDNVDGSSSLGGIDVNKVDTIKLDGNLNGDIFVNEEVNKIDA
-993 ESTATVGNVAV
+993 ESKKV
-1004 SGTGNVVI
+1004 TGDLILEKIASSAN
-1012 DNNTGSVDV
+1012 V
-1021 GTLGGKLTAKNAQGD
+1021 GTVEGDINVSTLDKDAQLNVDTVLENTALGSTGKISVSDAQGN
-1036 INVSNSVNDVDVVLN
+1036 INVSNSVNEVDVVLN
-1051 GGNLNVTNV
+1051 GGNLNVTNE
-1060 AGTAKVVNN
+1060 AGTAEVVNN
-1069 AVVSGTGNATIDTAK
+1069 AVVSGTGNATIDKAK
-1084 TIELGGDLTGDIT
+1084 TIELGGDLKGNIT
-1097 VNTSVETINGGA
+1097 VNTSVDTINGGA
-1109 AGTGKTVDGNVDVA
+1109 AGIGKTVDGNVDVE

-1128 ITLGNVTGMLKL
+1128 ITLGNVTGELKL
-1140 RDAQGNVDVFQKAG
+1140 GDAQGNVDVFQKAG
-1154 NVDAMLNGGQLTVNE
+1154 NVDAMLNGGQLRVSQ
-1169 VDEAGSAKVD
+1169 VDEDGTAKVD
-1179 GQGKAIIGKASSV
+1179 GQGKAIIGKASSI
-1192 EANTSNGNLHL
+1192 EANTSNGNFHL
-1203 DGNILQ
+1203 DGNNLR
-1209 IEGGSLDVDVANV
+1209 IEGGTLDVDVANV
-1222 SKKKEDGGTVVAT
+1222 SKKEDGTVAEVKAT

-1272 KLGNVSASGTVEGDF
+1272 KLGTVSASGTVEGDF
-1287 NVTNVEGKIAS
+1287 NVTNVEGNIAS

-1307 ITDFTGEASFNTVKD
+1307 IADFKGDASFNTVKD
-1322 VNVNSADPDN
+1322 VNVNSSDPDN
-1332 KKGFDG
+1332 KKGLDG

-1436 ADSITVDGHNEN
+1436 AHSIKVDECNEDVA
-1448 GGRKLTI
+1448 RKLTI
-1455 EDEITDDVTIG
+1455 ENKITHGVTIEK
-1466 RIGNGDVA
+1466 IGKEGVA

-1495 TVGTVNGRTE
+1495 TVGTVKGKTE
-1505 IDTANGDVTVTKG
+1505 IDTANGDVK
-1518 ENVTI
+1518 
-1523 ADANGNVT
+1523 
-1531 LGTAKNVTIGDIAA
+1531 LGTAKNVTIGDIA
-1545 DKLATVGTAGDIDI
+1545 
-1559 NGNGSLKVD
+1559 
-1568 TQAGN
+1568 
-1573 ITVSNHIGG
+1573 
-1582 IDAANATVGNV
+1582 
-1593 NAGDATIAGDVKLGT
+1593 
-1608 AENVKIDT
+1608 
-1616 VEGLVKVD
+1616 EGMF
-1624 EGKDINVRNAD
+1624 A
-1635 SLDLGTVTSVDAGT
+1635 
-1649 VANNVDIDNVGTVG
+1649 
-1663 ITKVGGQTT
+1663 T
-1672 IGTATDDVSIK
+1672 IGTAV
-1683 TANGDVTV
+1683 
-1691 TKGENVT
+1691 
-1698 IADANGNVNLG
+1698 
-1709 TAKNVTI
+1709 
-1716 GDIAAGMKA
+1716 
-1725 TVGTAGDIDINGKGS
+1725 DIDINGKGS
-1740 LTVDTQAGDIT
+1740 LKVDTQAGDIT

-1764 TVGNVNAGDAT
+1764 TVGNVNAGNAT
-1775 IAGDVKLGTAE
+1775 IDGDV
-1786 NVKVDTVEGLVKVD
+1786 NVKKAKNVKIDTVEGLVKVD
-1800 DGKAIKVATKAGSLD
+1800 
-1815 LGTVTSVDAGTVA
+1815 
-1828 NNVDIDNVGRVDIAS
+1828 NVGRVEIAS

-1858 IKTANDLVKVDNG
+1858 IATANDLVKVDNG
-1871 TNVSVVNGK
+1871 TNVSVVDGK
-1880 DVTVGSISGELKVD
+1880 DVTVGEISGALKVD
-1894 DGKAITV
+1894 QGKAINV
-1901 GTKAGSLDLGIV
+1901 DTKAGSLDLGTV
-1913 DSVNAGEIINNVDID
+1913 VSVNAGEIINNVDID
-1928 SVGTVNIT
+1928 NVGAVDIDSVDGQTTIGAATGNVNLGTAKDV
-1936 KVGGKTTIGDIAAD
+1936 TIGDIAEGRF
-1950 KVATVG
+1950 ATVG
-1956 TAGDIDIN
+1956 TAVDIDIN

-1972 NEAGNITVSN
+1972 NEA
-1982 HLGGIDAAAATVGNV
+1982 
-1997 NAGNATIAGD
+1997 
-2007 VDLGTAKNVKI
+2007 
-2018 DTVEGL
+2018 
-2024 VKVNEGK
+2024 
-2031 DINVRNADSLD
+2031 
-2042 LGTVVSVN
+2042 
-2050 AGAIANNVD
+2050 
-2059 IDNVGR
+2059 
-2065 VDIASVGGQTTIGTA
+2065 
-2080 TDDVSIKTANGD
+2080 
-2092 VTVTK
+2092 
-2097 GENVTITD
+2097 
-2105 ANGNVDLGLGDGNS
+2105 
-2119 VDNVTIGDIAA
+2119 
-2130 GKLATVGTA
+2130 
-2139 GDIDINGKGSLTVTG
+2139 
-2154 QANNI
+2154 NNI

-2164 EQVSV
+2164 KQVSV
-2169 KTANGDINIVTAE
+2169 KTANGVIKIITAD

-2187 TVKGNVNVS
+2187 TVEGNVNVF
-2196 SEIKTVNGENVNGD
+2196 SEIKTVNGGNVNGD

-2220 KLGTVNN
+2220 ELLGTVNN
-2227 LVLSNVAGGDSSVVT
+2227 LILSNVADGSSVVN
-2242 KVNNK
+2242 KVKNK
-2247 AEITTTTG
+2247 AEITTTAG
-2255 NATIETSKQLQAMVD
+2255 SATIKESKQLQGTVD
-2270 GGTLTATT
+2270 GGALTANT
-2278 VSDIANVTVNSGT
+2278 VSDIANITVNSGT

-2318 DATVKANGG
+2318 NATVKANGG
-2327 NSIFKAIAGKLKALL
+2327 KSIFKTIAGKLKALL
-2342 NGGKVEVAKNTGDVE
+2342 NGGEVEVAKNTGNVE

-2403 AASANFGTVNGGD
+2403 ATSANFGTVNGGD

-2445 GKIVIEKATADV
+2445 GNIVIEKATADV

-2483 GTARV
+2483 DAARV

-2501 LTVDRSL
+2501 LKVDRSL
-2508 DGNLEVRGAVSNSAD
+2508 DGNLEVRGAVSNRAD
-2523 ISNVSGTVAINE
+2523 INNVSGTVAIDT
-2535 VASTATASVKNAGSA
+2535 VASTATASVKNADSA
-2550 IVDKAYGKVEFSDFA
+2550 IVNEAYGKVEFSDFA

-2573 ATANIEATNVA
+2573 ATAKIEATNVA
-2584 GGLNIGNVAY
+2584 GGLNIGNVADVK
-2594 VNVTNTNVNVLDGNT
+2594 VNNTNVNVLDGNT
-2609 VNGKIESASGM
+2609 VNGKIESTSDM

-2644 ASEFKFAQTTIGDA
+2644 ASEFKFAESTRNGA

-2673 VDNFFDAKFV
+2673 VDNFFDAKFG

-2754 ALAEIYDNLVFQDD
+2754 ALAEIYDNIVFQDD
-2768 ATKDAESVQ
+2768 ATKDGESVQ

-2806 MDLSNII
+2806 MDLSNMI

-2839 LRGRHTDVLSGASS
+2839 LRGRHSDVLSGASS

-2950 RNSGSSMNKGKWDSN
+2950 RNSGSSMNKGKWNSN

-3004 ENGDSERLDVDSEDY
+3004 ENGDRERLDVDSEDY

-3046 THEFADNRYDITSSF
+3046 AHEFADNRYDITSSF
-3061 IGSGYSVNTFR
+3061 IGSGYSVNTFK
-3072 TLGSELKRDSGIFG
+3072 TLGSEIKRDSGIFG

-3093 NTDWRVYLDYAAEV
+3093 NKDWRVYLDYAAEV
-3107 SDDVYHNLNAGVQF
+3107 ADDVYHNLNAGVQF

>member
-1 MAKKQKKIPVQKRTG
+1 MAKKQRKTPVQKRTG

-47 HAGESH
+47 HAGGSH

-98 VVFDNESGVQESASL
+98 VVYDNESGVHESASL
-113 KISEGASL
+113 KMSEGASL

-130 GKTDWSGKSAVGVE
+130 GKTDWLGKSAVGVE
-144 FAKDTTVTIEAK
+144 FAKDTTATIEAK
-156 DASISVKG
+156 DASIFVKG

-178 KLGSVEIGSVSAK
+178 KLGNVEIGAVSAK

-219 VADAGTVDLG
+219 LADAGTVDLG

-244 SVAEKITGN
+244 SVEKMTGN
-253 ITATSAKD
+253 ITATSAKN

-270 VKIDTIGNSVNIGSL
+270 VKIDTIGNSVNIDSL
-285 DGNLVS
+285 DGNLAS
-291 TNVGN
+291 TNVGD

-315 REVNIV
+315 REVNID

-330 GDEENVEAAKI
+330 GDEENAEAAKV

-356 EVRVDEA
+356 EARVNEA

-410 IGDLNGNFAAGFDV
+410 IGDLKGNFAAGVDS
-424 SAETSGAIKGDVEIG
+424 SAATSGAIKGDVEIG
-439 SISGNTG
+439 SISANTG

-454 TAGTLGADETSTTSI
+454 TAGTLGADETSTTLI
-469 SVSGAD
+469 GVSGAD

-499 GTSNGNLTVS
+499 GTSNGILTVN
-509 DYKNATI
+509 DYKKATI

-538 TKADRVEANALGETT
+538 TKADKVEANALGKTT
-553 IGSANYVK
+553 IDSANYVK
-561 AADSVDA
+561 ASDSIDA

-665 DVKGGIAAIEEKENT
+665 DVKGGIAAIDGKENT

-740 VAGTGTVEVTTAGNV
+740 VSAGTGSIEVAKAGNV
-755 DVATTDG
+755 DAATTDG

-771 SADGSLSIKNTGVVE
+771 STNGSLSIKGTEVAE
-786 GGQVHVGAIS
+786 GGQIHVGAI
-796 GDSTVNGFTGDLT
+796 DDIYSTVKGFKGDLT

-823 GKLTAKNAQGDIN
+823 GILTVNDAQKDVNVSESAKAVN
-836 VASSATEIEA
+836 A

-854 VSNAESTA
+854 VSNAESNA

-870 GTGNVAIDNNTG
+870 GTGNVVIDNNTG

-889 GGKLTAKNAQGD
+889 GGKLTAKNAKGD

-945 TNTGSIDLVGTFDGK
+945 ANTGSIDLVGTFNGK
-960 LTAKNA
+960 LTANNA
-966 QGDINVATSAT
+966 QGDINVAEKAT
-977 EIEAT
+977 EVEAA
-982 LNGGNINITNA
+982 LNGGNIKGNEIGTITVKDNVDGSSSLGGIDVNKVDTIKLDGNLNGDIFVNEEVNKIDA
-993 ESTATVGNVAV
+993 ESKKV
-1004 SGTGNVVI
+1004 TGDLILEKIASSAN
-1012 DNNTGSVDV
+1012 V
-1021 GTLGGKLTAKNAQGD
+1021 GTVEGDINVSTLDKDAQLNVDTVLENTALGSTGKISVSDTQGN
-1036 INVSNSVNDVDVVLN
+1036 INVSNSVNEVDVVLN
-1051 GGNLNVTNV
+1051 GGNLNVTNE
-1060 AGTAKVVNN
+1060 AGTAEVVNN
-1069 AVVSGTGNATIDTAK
+1069 AVVSGTGNATIDKAK
-1084 TIELGGDLTGDIT
+1084 TIELGGDLKGNIT
-1097 VNTSVETINGGA
+1097 VNTSVDTINGGA
-1109 AGTGKTVDGNVDVA
+1109 AGIGKTVDGNVDVE

-1128 ITLGNVTGMLKL
+1128 ITLGNVTGELKL
-1140 RDAQGNVDVFQKAG
+1140 GDAQGNVDVFQKAG
-1154 NVDAMLNGGQLTVNE
+1154 NVDAMLNGGQLRVSQ
-1169 VDEAGSAKVD
+1169 VDEDGTAKVD
-1179 GQGKAIIGKASSV
+1179 GQGKAIIGKASSI
-1192 EANTSNGNLHL
+1192 EANTSNGNFHL
-1203 DGNILQ
+1203 DGNNLQ
-1209 IEGGSLDVDVANV
+1209 IEGGTLDVDVANV
-1222 SKKKEDGGTVVAT
+1222 SKKEDGTVAEVKAT

-1272 KLGNVSASGTVEGDF
+1272 KLGTVSASGTVEGDF
-1287 NVTNVEGKIAS
+1287 NVTNVEGNIAS

-1307 ITDFTGEASFNTVKD
+1307 IADFKGDASFNTVKD
-1322 VNVNSADPDN
+1322 VNVNSSDPDN
-1332 KKGFDG
+1332 KKGLDG

-1396 KLESFDQINDSVVI
+1396 KLESFDQINDSVEI
-1410 EKNKLSSD
+1410 NRKKLTSG

-1448 GGRKLTI
+1448 GGRKLAI
-1455 EDEITDDVTIG
+1455 ENKITDDVTIG
-1466 RIGNGDVA
+1466 RIGKDGVA

-1480 TIGGNLDIGTAEGSV
+1480 TIGGNLDIGTADGSV
-1495 TVGTVNGRTE
+1495 TVGTVNGKTE
-1505 IDTANGDVTVTKG
+1505 IDIANGDVTVTKG

-1523 ADANGNVT
+1523 ENAKGDVKLGLGDGNSVD
-1531 LGTAKNVTIGDIAA
+1531 NVTIGDIAEG
-1545 DKLATVGTAGDIDI
+1545 KF
-1559 NGNGSLKVD
+1559 
-1568 TQAGN
+1568 
-1573 ITVSNHIGG
+1573 
-1582 IDAANATVGNV
+1582 
-1593 NAGDATIAGDVKLGT
+1593 ATI
-1608 AENVKIDT
+1608 
-1616 VEGLVKVD
+1616 
-1624 EGKDINVRNAD
+1624 
-1635 SLDLGTVTSVDAGT
+1635 
-1649 VANNVDIDNVGTVG
+1649 
-1663 ITKVGGQTT
+1663 
-1672 IGTATDDVSIK
+1672 
-1683 TANGDVTV
+1683 
-1691 TKGENVT
+1691 
-1698 IADANGNVNLG
+1698 
-1709 TAKNVTI
+1709 
-1716 GDIAAGMKA
+1716 
-1725 TVGTAGDIDINGKGS
+1725 GTAGDIDINGKGS
-1740 LTVDTQAGDIT
+1740 LKVDTKAGDIT

-1764 TVGNVNAGDAT
+1764 TVGNVNAGNAT
-1775 IAGDVKLGTAE
+1775 IDGDV
-1786 NVKVDTVEGLVKVD
+1786 NVKKAKNVKIDTVEGLVKVD
-1800 DGKAIKVATKAGSLD
+1800 
-1815 LGTVTSVDAGTVA
+1815 
-1828 NNVDIDNVGRVDIAS
+1828 NVGRVEIAS

-1880 DVTVGSISGELKVD
+1880 DVTVGEISGALKVD
-1894 DGKAITV
+1894 EGNAIKV
-1901 GTKAGSLDLGIV
+1901 DTKAGSLDLGTV
-1913 DSVNAGEIINNVDID
+1913 ASVNAGEIINNVDID
-1928 SVGTVNIT
+1928 NVGRVEIASVGGQTTIGAATDNVKLGTAKN
-1936 KVGGKTTIGDIAAD
+1936 VTIGDIAEG
-1950 KVATVG
+1950 KVATIG

-1972 NEAGNITVSN
+1972 NEA
-1982 HLGGIDAAAATVGNV
+1982 
-1997 NAGNATIAGD
+1997 
-2007 VDLGTAKNVKI
+2007 
-2018 DTVEGL
+2018 
-2024 VKVNEGK
+2024 
-2031 DINVRNADSLD
+2031 
-2042 LGTVVSVN
+2042 
-2050 AGAIANNVD
+2050 
-2059 IDNVGR
+2059 
-2065 VDIASVGGQTTIGTA
+2065 
-2080 TDDVSIKTANGD
+2080 
-2092 VTVTK
+2092 
-2097 GENVTITD
+2097 
-2105 ANGNVDLGLGDGNS
+2105 
-2119 VDNVTIGDIAA
+2119 
-2130 GKLATVGTA
+2130 
-2139 GDIDINGKGSLTVTG
+2139 
-2154 QANNI
+2154 NNI

-2164 EQVSV
+2164 KQVSV
-2169 KTANGDINIVTAE
+2169 KTANGDIKIITAD

-2187 TVKGNVNVS
+2187 TVEGNVNVS
-2196 SEIKTVNGENVNGD
+2196 SEIKTVNGGNVNDD

-2220 KLGTVNN
+2220 ELLGTVNN
-2227 LVLSNVAGGDSSVVT
+2227 LVLSNVAGGSSVVN
-2242 KVNNK
+2242 KVKNK
-2247 AEITTTTG
+2247 AEITTTAG
-2255 NATIETSKQLQAMVD
+2255 SATIKESKQLQGTVD
-2270 GGTLTATT
+2270 GGALTANT
-2278 VSDIANVTVNSGT
+2278 VSDIANITVNSGT

-2318 DATVKANGG
+2318 NATVKANGG
-2327 NSIFKAIAGKLKALL
+2327 KSIFKTIAGKLKALL
-2342 NGGKVEVAKNTGDVE
+2342 NGGEVEVAKNTGNVE

-2403 AASANFGTVNGGD
+2403 ATSANFGTVNGGD

-2445 GKIVIEKATADV
+2445 GNIVIEKATADV

-2483 GTARV
+2483 DAARV

-2501 LTVDRSL
+2501 LKVDRSL

-2523 ISNVSGTVAINE
+2523 INNVSGTVAINE

-2550 IVDKAYGKVEFSDFA
+2550 IVDKANGNVEFFDFA

-2573 ATANIEATNVA
+2573 ATAKIEATNIA
-2584 GGLNIGNVAY
+2584 GGLNIGNVKDVK
-2594 VNVTNTNVNVLDGNT
+2594 VNNTNVNVLDGNT
-2609 VNGKIESASGM
+2609 VNGKIESTSDM

-2644 ASEFKFAQTTIGDA
+2644 ASEFKFAESTRNGA

-2673 VDNFFDAKFV
+2673 VDNFFDAKFG

-2728 DGSKVGYEITKNSY
+2728 DGSSKVGYEITKNSY

-2768 ATKDAESVQ
+2768 ATKDGESVQ

-2806 MDLSNII
+2806 MDLSNMI

-2839 LRGRHTDVLSGASS
+2839 LRGRHSDVLSGASS

-2950 RNSGSSMNKGKWDSN
+2950 RNSGSSMNKGKWNSN

-3046 THEFADNRYDITSSF
+3046 AHEFADNRYDITSSF

-3072 TLGSELKRDSGIFG
+3072 TLGSEIKRDTGIFG

-3107 SDDVYHNLNAGVQF
+3107 ADDVYHNLNAGVQF